1 MKNLVNK
8 MFDFVNKFLLIFT
21 IICFSISLIGA
32 IFFYV
37 NRSYNYLNP
46 VVLILGSIIYLLLLI
61 KLYKFIIK
69 LDEKKKRIIVGI
81 LLGLQFVLLIV
92 SSYIISSIP
101 QVDLIHVLTEINS
114 LNDTGTILN
123 NTYYSVYPNNRFLL
137 IILYGLQKIIPI
149 SNQIL
154 FSLLGTICI
163 SVMSLFTYKTVNK
176 VWDINKGLLSLF
188 ICVLSPIFY
197 LYVSYY
203 YTDVLMLPFASTLL
217 YLIVKTKNEENLKF
231 NVLYGLLIGIIAIIG
246 YKIRAVIIFILVAY
260 FVYLIFIKK
269 ILIVLKKFV
278 PIIIGAIL
286 TITCIST
293 IENNFFT
300 NVNVDK
306 EFPMTHWIMMGVNEK
321 SNGYYSQD
329 DYNLSS
335 SASNVSE
342 RTDLNIKEIKNRL
355 SDLGLFGTVKLLVV
369 KLVSVWGKGDYS
381 YQKYL
386 ELVNNFNPSY
396 RYLLEDKNIF
406 INYLLQFS
414 KIVVIFMAIISLI
427 NIYKSGKKSII
438 AISLFAAVF
447 FYLVWEVCPR
457 YGLSFLPWLILIG
470 TCSYDTLNI
479 NYEKFKFY
487 KYFKWIILALTL
499 ALFAFGFN
507 KYTGISYK
515 ENMVAKDS
523 VSKAKYISLN
533 KEMVIT
539 QTLDLYDTF
548 NKIRLKFRFNEI
560 EENTTYKLELLNQLN
575 EILYKQEFKTNE
587 LKNNKYTVFNLDK
600 TYEKGKYIIKLSS
613 DSSSNLEVYVAY
625 KEKFDYYPDGILEVN
640 GKEETGDLMFEVVNN
655 EEREI
660 YTYLEY
666 VTIMILTLGMEV
678 IVLFRKKEEVNE
690 EK

>member
-8 MFDFVNKFLLIFT
+8 MFNFVNKFLLIFT

-32 IFFYV
+32 IFFYI
-37 NRSYNYLNP
+37 NRSYDYLNP
-46 VVLILGSIIYLLLLI
+46 LVLIVGSIVYLLLLI
-61 KLYKFIIK
+61 KLYKVIIK
-69 LDEKKKRIIVGI
+69 LDDKKKKIIVGI
-81 LLGLQFVLLIV
+81 LLGLQFVLLLISTFV
-92 SSYIISSIP
+92 ISSIP
-101 QVDLIHVLTEINS
+101 QVDLIHILTEINS
-114 LNDTGTILN
+114 LNDTGSILN
-123 NTYYSVYPNNRFLL
+123 NVYYSDYPNNRFLL

-154 FSLLGTICI
+154 FSLLSTICI

-176 VWDINKGLLSLF
+176 VWDLNKGLLSLF

-203 YTDVLMLPFASTLL
+203 YTDVLMLPFASILI
-217 YLIVKTKNEENLKF
+217 YLIVKTKDEKNLKS
-231 NVLYGLLIGIIAIIG
+231 NVLYGSLIGIIAIIG
-246 YKIRAVIIFILVAY
+246 YKIRAVAIFILVAY
-260 FVYLIFIKK
+260 FVYLIFTKK
-269 ILIVLKKFV
+269 TLIVLKKFA

-286 TITCIST
+286 TITCICT
-293 IENNFFT
+293 IENKFFT

-321 SNGYYSQD
+321 SYGYYSQD

-355 SDLGLFGTVKLLVV
+355 SDLGPFGTVKLLVV

-386 ELVNNFNPSY
+386 ELVNDFNPSY
-396 RYLLEDKNIF
+396 SYLLEDKNIV

-414 KIVVIFMAIISLI
+414 KIVVMFMAIISLI

-438 AISLFAAVF
+438 AISLFGAVF

-470 TCSYDTLNI
+470 TCSYDTLNT

-487 KYFKWIILALTL
+487 KYFKCIILVLTL
-499 ALFAFGFN
+499 ALFAFSFN

-515 ENMVAKDS
+515 ENIVAKDS
-523 VSKAKYISLN
+523 VTKVKYISLN
-533 KEMVIT
+533 KEAVIT
-539 QTLDLYDTF
+539 QTVDLYDNF
-548 NKIRLKFRFNEI
+548 NKIRLKFKVNEI
-560 EENTTYKLELLNQLN
+560 DDATYKLELITKN
-575 EILYKQEFKTNE
+575 EVVYEKDFKKND
-587 LKNNKYTVFNLDK
+587 LKDKKYTDFYLDK
-600 TYEKGKYIIKLSS
+600 TYEGGSYTVRLSS
-613 DSSSNLEVYVAY
+613 DSASDLEVYIAY
-625 KEKFDYYPDGILEVN
+625 KEKFDYYPNGILEVN
-640 GKEETGDLMFEVVNN
+640 EKEETGDLMFEVVNN
-655 EEREI
+655 EERGI

-666 VTIMILTLGMEV
+666 MTIMILTLGMEV

>member
-8 MFDFVNKFLLIFT
+8 MFNFVNKFLLIFT

-32 IFFYV
+32 IFFYT
-37 NRSYNYLNP
+37 NRSYDYLNP
-46 VVLILGSIIYLLLLI
+46 LVLIVGSIVYLLLLI
-61 KLYKFIIK
+61 KLYKVIIK
-69 LDEKKKRIIVGI
+69 LDDKKKKIIVGI
-81 LLGLQFVLLIV
+81 LLGLQFILLLISAFV
-92 SSYIISSIP
+92 ISSIP
-101 QVDLIHVLTEINS
+101 QVDLIHILTEINS
-114 LNDTGTILN
+114 LNDTGSILN
-123 NTYYSVYPNNRFLL
+123 SVYYSVYPNNRFLL

-154 FSLLGTICI
+154 FSLLSTICI

-176 VWDINKGLLSLF
+176 VWDLNKGLLSLF

-203 YTDVLMLPFASTLL
+203 YTDVLMLPFASILI
-217 YLIVKTKNEENLKF
+217 YLIVKTKDEKNLKS

-246 YKIRAVIIFILVAY
+246 YKIRAVAIFILVAY
-260 FVYLIFIKK
+260 FVYLIFTKK
-269 ILIVLKKFV
+269 ILIVLKKFA

-286 TITCIST
+286 TITCIGA
-293 IENNFFT
+293 IENKFFT

-321 SNGYYSQD
+321 SYGYYSED

-355 SDLGLFGTVKLLVV
+355 SDLGPFGTVKLLVV

-396 RYLLEDKNIF
+396 SYLLEDKNIV

-414 KIVVIFMAIISLI
+414 KIVVMFMAIISLI

-438 AISLFAAVF
+438 AISLFGAVF

-470 TCSYDTLNI
+470 TCSYDTLNT

-487 KYFKWIILALTL
+487 KYFKCIILVLTL
-499 ALFAFGFN
+499 ALFAFSFN

-515 ENMVAKDS
+515 ENIVAKDS
-523 VSKAKYISLN
+523 VTNVKYISLN
-533 KEMVIT
+533 KEAVIT
-539 QTLDLYDTF
+539 QTLDLYDSF
-548 NKIRLKFRFNEI
+548 NKIRLKFKVNEI
-560 EENTTYKLELLNQLN
+560 DDATYKLELITKN
-575 EILYKQEFKTNE
+575 EVVYEKDFK
-587 LKNNKYTVFNLDK
+587 KNDLEDKKYTDFYLDK
-600 TYEKGKYIIKLSS
+600 TYEGGSYTVRLSS
-613 DSSSNLEVYVAY
+613 DSTSDLEVYIAY
-625 KEKFDYYPDGILEVN
+625 KEKFDYYPNGILEVN
-640 GKEETGDLMFEVVNN
+640 KKEETGDLMFEVVNN
-655 EEREI
+655 EERGI

-666 VTIMILTLGMEV
+666 MTIMILTLGMEV

>member
-8 MFDFVNKFLLIFT
+8 MFNFVNKFLLIFT

-32 IFFYV
+32 IFFYT
-37 NRSYNYLNP
+37 NRSYDYLNP
-46 VVLILGSIIYLLLLI
+46 LVLIVGSIVYLLLLI
-61 KLYKFIIK
+61 KLYKVIIK
-69 LDEKKKRIIVGI
+69 LDDKKKKIIVGI
-81 LLGLQFVLLIV
+81 LLGLQFVLLLISTFV
-92 SSYIISSIP
+92 ISSIP
-101 QVDLIHVLTEINS
+101 QVDLIHILTEINS
-114 LNDTGTILN
+114 LNDTGSILN
-123 NTYYSVYPNNRFLL
+123 SVYYSVYPNNRFLL

-149 SNQIL
+149 GNQIL
-154 FSLLGTICI
+154 FSLLSTICI

-176 VWDINKGLLSLF
+176 VWELNKGLLSLF

-203 YTDVLMLPFASTLL
+203 YTDVLMLPFASILI
-217 YLIVKTKNEENLKF
+217 YLIVKTKDEKNLKS

-246 YKIRAVIIFILVAY
+246 YKIRAVAIFILVAY
-260 FVYLIFIKK
+260 FVYLIFTKK
-269 ILIVLKKFV
+269 TLIVLKKFA

-286 TITCIST
+286 TITCICT
-293 IENNFFT
+293 IENKFFT

-321 SNGYYSQD
+321 SYGYYSQD

-355 SDLGLFGTVKLLVV
+355 SDLGPFGTVKLLVV

-386 ELVNNFNPSY
+386 ELVNDFNPSY
-396 RYLLEDKNIF
+396 SYLLEDKNIV

-414 KIVVIFMAIISLI
+414 KIVVMFMAIISLI

-438 AISLFAAVF
+438 AISLFGAVF

-470 TCSYDTLNI
+470 TCSYDTLNT

-487 KYFKWIILALTL
+487 KYFKCIILVLTL
-499 ALFAFGFN
+499 ALFAFSFN

-515 ENMVAKDS
+515 ENIVAKDS
-523 VSKAKYISLN
+523 VTKVKYISLN
-533 KEMVIT
+533 KEAVIT
-539 QTLDLYDTF
+539 QTVDLYDNF
-548 NKIRLKFRFNEI
+548 NKIRLKFKVNEI
-560 EENTTYKLELLNQLN
+560 DDATYKLELITKN
-575 EILYKQEFKTNE
+575 EVVYEKDFKKND
-587 LKNNKYTVFNLDK
+587 LKDKKYTDFYLDK
-600 TYEKGKYIIKLSS
+600 TYEGGSYTVRLSS
-613 DSSSNLEVYVAY
+613 DSASDLEVYIAY
-625 KEKFDYYPDGILEVN
+625 KEKFDYYPNGILEVN
-640 GKEETGDLMFEVVNN
+640 EKEETGDLMFEVVNN
-655 EEREI
+655 EERGI

-666 VTIMILTLGMEV
+666 MTIMILTLGMEV

>member
-8 MFDFVNKFLLIFT
+8 MFNFVNKFLLIFT

-32 IFFYV
+32 IFFYT
-37 NRSYNYLNP
+37 NRSYDYLNP
-46 VVLILGSIIYLLLLI
+46 LVLIVGSIVYLLLLI
-61 KLYKFIIK
+61 KLYKVIIK
-69 LDEKKKRIIVGI
+69 LDDKKKKIIVGI
-81 LLGLQFVLLIV
+81 LLGLQFILLLISAFV
-92 SSYIISSIP
+92 ISSIP
-101 QVDLIHVLTEINS
+101 QVDLIHILTEINS
-114 LNDTGTILN
+114 LNDTGSILN
-123 NTYYSVYPNNRFLL
+123 SVYYSVYPNNRFLL

-154 FSLLGTICI
+154 FSLLSTICI

-176 VWDINKGLLSLF
+176 VLNLNKGLLSLF

-203 YTDVLMLPFASTLL
+203 YTDVLMLPFASILI
-217 YLIVKTKNEENLKF
+217 YLIVKTKDEKNLKS

-246 YKIRAVIIFILVAY
+246 YKIRAVAIFILVAY
-260 FVYLIFIKK
+260 FVYLIFTKK
-269 ILIVLKKFV
+269 ILIVLKKFA

-286 TITCIST
+286 TITCIDT
-293 IENNFFT
+293 IENKFFT

-321 SNGYYSQD
+321 SYGYYSQD

-355 SDLGLFGTVKLLVV
+355 SDLGPFGTVKLLVV

-386 ELVNNFNPSY
+386 ELVNDFNPSY
-396 RYLLEDKNIF
+396 SYLLEDKNIV

-414 KIVVIFMAIISLI
+414 KIVVMFMAIISLI

-438 AISLFAAVF
+438 AISLFGAVF

-470 TCSYDTLNI
+470 TCSYDTLNT

-487 KYFKWIILALTL
+487 KYFKCIILVLTL
-499 ALFAFGFN
+499 ALFAFSFN

-515 ENMVAKDS
+515 ENIVAKDS
-523 VSKAKYISLN
+523 VTNVKYISLN
-533 KEMVIT
+533 KEAIIT
-539 QTLDLYDTF
+539 QTLDLYDSF
-548 NKIRLKFRFNEI
+548 NKIRLKFKVNEI
-560 EENTTYKLELLNQLN
+560 DDATYKLELITKN
-575 EILYKQEFKTNE
+575 EVVYEKDFKKND
-587 LKNNKYTVFNLDK
+587 LKDKKYTDFYLDK
-600 TYEKGKYIIKLSS
+600 TYEGGSYTVRLSS
-613 DSSSNLEVYVAY
+613 DSTSDLEVYIAY
-625 KEKFDYYPDGILEVN
+625 KEKFDYYPNGILEVN
-640 GKEETGDLMFEVVNN
+640 KKEETGDLMFEVVNN
-655 EEREI
+655 EERGI

-666 VTIMILTLGMEV
+666 MTIMILTLGMEV

>member
-8 MFDFVNKFLLIFT
+8 MFNFVNKFLLIFT

-32 IFFYV
+32 IFFYT
-37 NRSYNYLNP
+37 NRSYDYLNP
-46 VVLILGSIIYLLLLI
+46 LVLIVGSIVYLLLLI
-61 KLYKFIIK
+61 KLYKVIIK
-69 LDEKKKRIIVGI
+69 LDDKKKKIIVGI
-81 LLGLQFVLLIV
+81 LLGLQFILLLISAFV
-92 SSYIISSIP
+92 ISSIP
-101 QVDLIHVLTEINS
+101 QVDLIHILTEINS
-114 LNDTGTILN
+114 LNDTDSILN
-123 NTYYSVYPNNRFLL
+123 NVYYSVYPNNRFLL

-154 FSLLGTICI
+154 FSLLSTICI

-176 VWDINKGLLSLF
+176 VWDLNKGLLSLF

-203 YTDVLMLPFASTLL
+203 YTDVLMLPFASILI
-217 YLIVKTKNEENLKF
+217 YLIVKTKDEKNLKS

-246 YKIRAVIIFILVAY
+246 YKIRAVAIFILVAY
-260 FVYLIFIKK
+260 FVYLIFTKK
-269 ILIVLKKFV
+269 ILIVLKKFA

-286 TITCIST
+286 TITCIDT
-293 IENNFFT
+293 IENKFFT

-321 SNGYYSQD
+321 SYGYYSQD

-355 SDLGLFGTVKLLVV
+355 SDLGPFGTVKLLVV

-386 ELVNNFNPSY
+386 ELVNDFNPSY
-396 RYLLEDKNIF
+396 SYLLEDKNIV

-414 KIVVIFMAIISLI
+414 KIVVMFMAIISLI

-438 AISLFAAVF
+438 AISLFGAVF

-470 TCSYDTLNI
+470 TCSYDTLNT

-487 KYFKWIILALTL
+487 KYFKCIILVLTL
-499 ALFAFGFN
+499 ALFAFSFN
-507 KYTGISYK
+507 KYTSISYK
-515 ENMVAKDS
+515 ENIVAKDS
-523 VSKAKYISLN
+523 VNKVKYISLN
-533 KEMVIT
+533 KETVIT
-539 QTLDLYDTF
+539 QTLDLYDSF
-548 NKIRLKFRFNEI
+548 NKIRLKFKVNEI
-560 EENTTYKLELLNQLN
+560 DDATYKLELITKN
-575 EILYKQEFKTNE
+575 EVVYEKEFKKND
-587 LKNNKYTVFNLDK
+587 LKDKKYTDFYLDK
-600 TYEKGKYIIKLSS
+600 TYEGGSYTLRLSS
-613 DSSSNLEVYVAY
+613 DSTSDLEVYIAY
-625 KEKFDYYPDGILEVN
+625 KEKFDYYPNGILEVN
-640 GKEETGDLMFEVVNN
+640 KKEETGDLMFEVVNN
-655 EEREI
+655 EERGI

-666 VTIMILTLGMEV
+666 MTIMILTLGMEV

>member
-8 MFDFVNKFLLIFT
+8 MFNFINKFLLIFT

-32 IFFYV
+32 IFFYT
-37 NRSYNYLNP
+37 NRSYDYLNP
-46 VVLILGSIIYLLLLI
+46 LVLIVGSIVYLLLLI
-61 KLYKFIIK
+61 KLYKVIIK
-69 LDEKKKRIIVGI
+69 LDDKKKKIIVGI
-81 LLGLQFVLLIV
+81 LLGLQFILLLISAFV
-92 SSYIISSIP
+92 ISSIP
-101 QVDLIHVLTEINS
+101 QVDLIHILTEINS
-114 LNDTGTILN
+114 LNDTGSILN
-123 NTYYSVYPNNRFLL
+123 SVYYSVYPNNRFLL

-149 SNQIL
+149 GNQIL
-154 FSLLGTICI
+154 FSLLSTICI

-176 VWDINKGLLSLF
+176 VWNLNKGLLSLF

-203 YTDVLMLPFASTLL
+203 YTDVLMLPFASILI
-217 YLIVKTKNEENLKF
+217 YLIVKTKDEKNLKS

-246 YKIRAVIIFILVAY
+246 YKIRAVAIFILVAY
-260 FVYLIFIKK
+260 FVYLIFTKK
-269 ILIVLKKFV
+269 ILILLKKFA

-293 IENNFFT
+293 IENKFFT

-321 SNGYYSQD
+321 SYGYYSQD

-355 SDLGLFGTVKLLVV
+355 SDLGPFGTVKLLVV

-386 ELVNNFNPSY
+386 ELVNDFNPSY
-396 RYLLEDKNIF
+396 SYLLEDKNIV

-414 KIVVIFMAIISLI
+414 KIVVMFMAIISLI

-438 AISLFAAVF
+438 AISLFGAVF

-470 TCSYDTLNI
+470 TCSYDTLNT

-487 KYFKWIILALTL
+487 KYFKCIILILTL
-499 ALFAFGFN
+499 ALFAFSFN

-515 ENMVAKDS
+515 ENIVAKDS
-523 VSKAKYISLN
+523 VTNVKYISLN
-533 KEMVIT
+533 KEAVIT
-539 QTLDLYDTF
+539 QTLDLYDSF
-548 NKIRLKFRFNEI
+548 NKIRLKFKVNEI
-560 EENTTYKLELLNQLN
+560 DDATYKLELITKN
-575 EILYKQEFKTNE
+575 EVVYEKDFKKND
-587 LKNNKYTVFNLDK
+587 LKDKKYTDFYLDK
-600 TYEKGKYIIKLSS
+600 TYEGGSYTVRLSS
-613 DSSSNLEVYVAY
+613 DSTSDLEVYIAY
-625 KEKFDYYPDGILEVN
+625 KEKFDYYPNGILEVN
-640 GKEETGDLMFEVVNN
+640 KKEETGDLMFEVVNN
-655 EEREI
+655 EERGI

-666 VTIMILTLGMEV
+666 MTIMILTLGMEV

>member
-8 MFDFVNKFLLIFT
+8 MFNFVNKFLLIFT

-32 IFFYV
+32 IFFYI
-37 NRSYNYLNP
+37 NRSYDYLNP
-46 VVLILGSIIYLLLLI
+46 LVLIVGSIVYLLLLI
-61 KLYKFIIK
+61 KLYKVIIK
-69 LDEKKKRIIVGI
+69 LDDKKKKIIVGI
-81 LLGLQFVLLIV
+81 LLGLQFVLLLISTFV
-92 SSYIISSIP
+92 ISSIP
-101 QVDLIHVLTEINS
+101 QVDLIHILTEINS
-114 LNDTGTILN
+114 LNDTGSILN
-123 NTYYSVYPNNRFLL
+123 NVYYSVYPNNRFLL

-154 FSLLGTICI
+154 FSLLSTICI

-176 VWDINKGLLSLF
+176 VWDLNKGLLSLF

-203 YTDVLMLPFASTLL
+203 YTDVLMLPFASILI
-217 YLIVKTKNEENLKF
+217 YLIVKTKDEKNLKS
-231 NVLYGLLIGIIAIIG
+231 NVLYGSLIGIIAIIG
-246 YKIRAVIIFILVAY
+246 YKIRAVAIFILVAY
-260 FVYLIFIKK
+260 FVYLIFTKK
-269 ILIVLKKFV
+269 TLIVLKKFA

-286 TITCIST
+286 TITCICT
-293 IENNFFT
+293 IENKFFT

-321 SNGYYSQD
+321 SYGYYSQD

-355 SDLGLFGTVKLLVV
+355 SDLGPFGTVKLLVV

-386 ELVNNFNPSY
+386 ELVNDFNPSY
-396 RYLLEDKNIF
+396 SYLLEDKNIV

-414 KIVVIFMAIISLI
+414 KIVVMFMAIISLI

-438 AISLFAAVF
+438 AISLFGAVF

-470 TCSYDTLNI
+470 TCSYDTLNT

-487 KYFKWIILALTL
+487 KYFKCIILVLTL
-499 ALFAFGFN
+499 ALFAFSFN

-515 ENMVAKDS
+515 ENIVAKDS
-523 VSKAKYISLN
+523 VTKVKYISLN
-533 KEMVIT
+533 KEAVIT
-539 QTLDLYDTF
+539 QTVDLYDNF
-548 NKIRLKFRFNEI
+548 NKIRLKFKVNEI
-560 EENTTYKLELLNQLN
+560 DDATYKLELITKN
-575 EILYKQEFKTNE
+575 EVVYEKDFKKND
-587 LKNNKYTVFNLDK
+587 LKDKKYTDFYLDK
-600 TYEKGKYIIKLSS
+600 TYEGGSYTVRLSS
-613 DSSSNLEVYVAY
+613 DSASDLEVYIAY
-625 KEKFDYYPDGILEVN
+625 KEKFDYYPNGILEVN
-640 GKEETGDLMFEVVNN
+640 EKEETGDLMFEVVNN
-655 EEREI
+655 EERGI

-666 VTIMILTLGMEV
+666 MTIMILTLGMEV

>member
-8 MFDFVNKFLLIFT
+8 MFNFVNKFLLIFT

-32 IFFYV
+32 IFFYT
-37 NRSYNYLNP
+37 NRSYDYLNP
-46 VVLILGSIIYLLLLI
+46 LVLIVGSIVYLLLLI
-61 KLYKFIIK
+61 KLYKVIIK
-69 LDEKKKRIIVGI
+69 LDDKKKKIIVGI
-81 LLGLQFVLLIV
+81 LLGLQFILLLISAFV
-92 SSYIISSIP
+92 ISSIP
-101 QVDLIHVLTEINS
+101 QVDLIHILTEINS
-114 LNDTGTILN
+114 LNDTGSILN
-123 NTYYSVYPNNRFLL
+123 SVYYSVYPNNRFLL

-149 SNQIL
+149 GNQIL
-154 FSLLGTICI
+154 FSLLSTICI

-176 VWDINKGLLSLF
+176 VWDLNKGLLSLF

-203 YTDVLMLPFASTLL
+203 YTDVLMLPFASILI
-217 YLIVKTKNEENLKF
+217 YLIVKTKDEKNLKS

-246 YKIRAVIIFILVAY
+246 YKIRAVAIFILVAY
-260 FVYLIFIKK
+260 FVYLIFTKK
-269 ILIVLKKFV
+269 ILIVLKKFA

-286 TITCIST
+286 TITCIGT
-293 IENNFFT
+293 IENKFFT

-321 SNGYYSQD
+321 SDGYYSQD

-355 SDLGLFGTVKLLVV
+355 SDLGPFGTVKLLVV

-386 ELVNNFNPSY
+386 ELVNDFNPSY
-396 RYLLEDKNIF
+396 SYLLEDKNIV

-414 KIVVIFMAIISLI
+414 KIVVMFMAIISLI

-438 AISLFAAVF
+438 AISLFGAVF

-470 TCSYDTLNI
+470 TCSYDTLNT

-487 KYFKWIILALTL
+487 KYFKCIILVLTL
-499 ALFAFGFN
+499 ALFAFSFN

-515 ENMVAKDS
+515 ENIVAKDS
-523 VSKAKYISLN
+523 VTKVKYISLN
-533 KEMVIT
+533 KEAVIT
-539 QTLDLYDTF
+539 QTLDLYDSF
-548 NKIRLKFRFNEI
+548 NKIRLKFKVNEI
-560 EENTTYKLELLNQLN
+560 DDATYKLELITKN
-575 EILYKQEFKTNE
+575 EVVYEKDFKKND
-587 LKNNKYTVFNLDK
+587 LKNKKYTDFYLDK
-600 TYEKGKYIIKLSS
+600 TYECGSYTVRLSS
-613 DSSSNLEVYVAY
+613 DSTSDLEVYIAY
-625 KEKFDYYPDGILEVN
+625 KEKFDYYPNGILEVN
-640 GKEETGDLMFEVVNN
+640 KKEETGDLMFEVVNN
-655 EEREI
+655 EERGI

-666 VTIMILTLGMEV
+666 MTIMILTLGMEV

>member
-8 MFDFVNKFLLIFT
+8 MFNFVNKFLLIFT

-32 IFFYV
+32 IFFYT
-37 NRSYNYLNP
+37 NRSYDYLNP
-46 VVLILGSIIYLLLLI
+46 LVLIVGSIVYLLLLI
-61 KLYKFIIK
+61 KLYKVIIK
-69 LDEKKKRIIVGI
+69 LDDKKKKIIVGI
-81 LLGLQFVLLIV
+81 LLGLQFILLLISAFV
-92 SSYIISSIP
+92 ISSIP
-101 QVDLIHVLTEINS
+101 QVDLIHILTEINS
-114 LNDTGTILN
+114 LNDTGSILN
-123 NTYYSVYPNNRFLL
+123 NVYYSVYPNNRFLL

-154 FSLLGTICI
+154 FSLLSTICI

-176 VWDINKGLLSLF
+176 VWDLNKGLLSLF

-203 YTDVLMLPFASTLL
+203 YTDVLMLPFASILI
-217 YLIVKTKNEENLKF
+217 YLIVKTKDEKNLKS

-246 YKIRAVIIFILVAY
+246 YKIRAVAIFILVAY
-260 FVYLIFIKK
+260 FVYLIFTKK
-269 ILIVLKKFV
+269 ILIVLKKFA

-286 TITCIST
+286 TITCIGT
-293 IENNFFT
+293 IENKFFT

-306 EFPMTHWIMMGVNEK
+306 KFPMTHWIMMGVNEK
-321 SNGYYSQD
+321 SYGYYSQD

-355 SDLGLFGTVKLLVV
+355 SDLGPFGTVKLLVV

-386 ELVNNFNPSY
+386 ELVNDFNPSY
-396 RYLLEDKNIF
+396 SYLLEDKNIV

-414 KIVVIFMAIISLI
+414 KIVVMFMAIISLI

-438 AISLFAAVF
+438 AISLFGAVF

-470 TCSYDTLNI
+470 TCSYDTLNT

-487 KYFKWIILALTL
+487 KYFKCIILVLTL
-499 ALFAFGFN
+499 ALFAFSFN

-515 ENMVAKDS
+515 ENIVAKDS
-523 VSKAKYISLN
+523 VTNVKYISLN
-533 KEMVIT
+533 KEAVIT
-539 QTLDLYDTF
+539 QTLDLYDSF
-548 NKIRLKFRFNEI
+548 NKIRLKFKVNEI
-560 EENTTYKLELLNQLN
+560 DDATYKLELITKN
-575 EILYKQEFKTNE
+575 EVVYEKDFK
-587 LKNNKYTVFNLDK
+587 KNDLEDKKYTDFYLDK
-600 TYEKGKYIIKLSS
+600 TYEGGSYTVRLSS
-613 DSSSNLEVYVAY
+613 DSTSDLEVYIAY
-625 KEKFDYYPDGILEVN
+625 KEKFDYYPNGILEVN
-640 GKEETGDLMFEVVNN
+640 KKEETGDLMFEVVNN
-655 EEREI
+655 EERGI

-666 VTIMILTLGMEV
+666 MTIMILTLGMEV

>member
-8 MFDFVNKFLLIFT
+8 MFNFVNKFLLIFT

-32 IFFYV
+32 IFFYT
-37 NRSYNYLNP
+37 NRSYDYLNP
-46 VVLILGSIIYLLLLI
+46 LVLIVGSIVYLLLLI
-61 KLYKFIIK
+61 KLYKVIIK
-69 LDEKKKRIIVGI
+69 LDDKKKKIIVGI
-81 LLGLQFVLLIV
+81 LLGLQFILLLISAFV
-92 SSYIISSIP
+92 ISSIP
-101 QVDLIHVLTEINS
+101 QVDLIHILTEINS
-114 LNDTGTILN
+114 LNDTGSILN
-123 NTYYSVYPNNRFLL
+123 SVYYSVYPNNRFLL

-154 FSLLGTICI
+154 FSLLSTICI

-176 VWDINKGLLSLF
+176 VLNLNKGLLSLF

-203 YTDVLMLPFASTLL
+203 YTDVLMLPFASILI
-217 YLIVKTKNEENLKF
+217 YLIVKTKDEKNLKS

-246 YKIRAVIIFILVAY
+246 YKIRAVAIFILVAY
-260 FVYLIFIKK
+260 FVYLIFTKK
-269 ILIVLKKFV
+269 ILIVLKKFA

-286 TITCIST
+286 TITCIGT
-293 IENNFFT
+293 IENKFFT

-321 SNGYYSQD
+321 SYGYYSQD

-355 SDLGLFGTVKLLVV
+355 SDLGPFGTVKLLVV

-396 RYLLEDKNIF
+396 SYLLEDKNIV

-414 KIVVIFMAIISLI
+414 KIVVMFMAIISLI

-438 AISLFAAVF
+438 AISLFGAVF

-470 TCSYDTLNI
+470 TCSYDTLNT

-487 KYFKWIILALTL
+487 KYFKCIILVLTL
-499 ALFAFGFN
+499 ALFAFSFN

-515 ENMVAKDS
+515 ENIVAKDS
-523 VSKAKYISLN
+523 VTNVKYISLN
-533 KEMVIT
+533 KEAVIT
-539 QTLDLYDTF
+539 QTLDLYDSF
-548 NKIRLKFRFNEI
+548 NKIRLKFKVNEI
-560 EENTTYKLELLNQLN
+560 DDATYKLELITKN
-575 EILYKQEFKTNE
+575 EVVYEKEFKKND
-587 LKNNKYTVFNLDK
+587 LKDKKYTDFYLDK
-600 TYEKGKYIIKLSS
+600 TYEGGSYTLRLSS
-613 DSSSNLEVYVAY
+613 DSTSDLEVYIAY
-625 KEKFDYYPDGILEVN
+625 KEKFDYYPNGILEVN
-640 GKEETGDLMFEVVNN
+640 KKEETGDLMFEVVNN
-655 EEREI
+655 EERGI

-666 VTIMILTLGMEV
+666 MTIMILTLGMEV

>member
-8 MFDFVNKFLLIFT
+8 MFNFVNKFLLIFT

-32 IFFYV
+32 IFFYT
-37 NRSYNYLNP
+37 NRSYDYLNP
-46 VVLILGSIIYLLLLI
+46 LVLIVGSIVYLLLLI
-61 KLYKFIIK
+61 KLYKVIIK
-69 LDEKKKRIIVGI
+69 LDDKKKKIIVGI
-81 LLGLQFVLLIV
+81 LLGLQFILLLISAFV
-92 SSYIISSIP
+92 ISSIP
-101 QVDLIHVLTEINS
+101 QVDLIHILTEINS
-114 LNDTGTILN
+114 LNDTGSILN
-123 NTYYSVYPNNRFLL
+123 SVYYSVYPNNRFLL

-154 FSLLGTICI
+154 FSLLSTICI

-176 VWDINKGLLSLF
+176 VLNLNKGLLSLF

-203 YTDVLMLPFASTLL
+203 YTDVLMLPFASILI
-217 YLIVKTKNEENLKF
+217 YLIVKTKDEKNLKS

-246 YKIRAVIIFILVAY
+246 YKIRAVAIFILVAY
-260 FVYLIFIKK
+260 FVYLIFTKK
-269 ILIVLKKFV
+269 ILIVLKKFA

-286 TITCIST
+286 TITCIGA
-293 IENNFFT
+293 IENKFFT

-321 SNGYYSQD
+321 SYGYYSQD

-355 SDLGLFGTVKLLVV
+355 SDLGPFGTVKLLVV

-386 ELVNNFNPSY
+386 ELVNDFNPSY
-396 RYLLEDKNIF
+396 SYLLEDKNIV

-414 KIVVIFMAIISLI
+414 KIVVMFMAIISLI

-438 AISLFAAVF
+438 AISLFGAVF

-470 TCSYDTLNI
+470 TCSYDTLNT

-487 KYFKWIILALTL
+487 KYFKCIILVLTL
-499 ALFAFGFN
+499 ALFAFSFN

-515 ENMVAKDS
+515 ENIVAKDS
-523 VSKAKYISLN
+523 VTNVKYISLN
-533 KEMVIT
+533 KEAVIT
-539 QTLDLYDTF
+539 QTLDLYDSF
-548 NKIRLKFRFNEI
+548 NKIRLKFKVNEI
-560 EENTTYKLELLNQLN
+560 NDATYKLELITKN
-575 EILYKQEFKTNE
+575 EVVYEKDFKKND
-587 LKNNKYTVFNLDK
+587 LKDKKYTDFYLDK
-600 TYEKGKYIIKLSS
+600 TYEGGSYTVRLSS
-613 DSSSNLEVYVAY
+613 DSTSDLEVYIAY
-625 KEKFDYYPDGILEVN
+625 KEKFDYYPNGILEVN
-640 GKEETGDLMFEVVNN
+640 KKEETGDLMFEVVNN
-655 EEREI
+655 EERGI

-666 VTIMILTLGMEV
+666 MTIMILTLGMEV

>member
-8 MFDFVNKFLLIFT
+8 MFNFVNKFLLIFT

-32 IFFYV
+32 IFFYT
-37 NRSYNYLNP
+37 NRSYDYLNP
-46 VVLILGSIIYLLLLI
+46 LVLIVGSIVYLLLLI
-61 KLYKFIIK
+61 KLYKVIIK
-69 LDEKKKRIIVGI
+69 LDDKKKKIIVGI
-81 LLGLQFVLLIV
+81 LLGLQFILLLISTFV
-92 SSYIISSIP
+92 ISSIP
-101 QVDLIHVLTEINS
+101 QVDLIHILTEINS
-114 LNDTGTILN
+114 LNDTGSILN
-123 NTYYSVYPNNRFLL
+123 NVYYSVYPNNRFLL

-154 FSLLGTICI
+154 FSLLSTICI

-176 VWDINKGLLSLF
+176 VWDLNKGLLSLF

-203 YTDVLMLPFASTLL
+203 YTDVLMLPFASILI
-217 YLIVKTKNEENLKF
+217 YLIVKTKDEKNLKS
-231 NVLYGLLIGIIAIIG
+231 NVLYGSLIGIIAIIG
-246 YKIRAVIIFILVAY
+246 YKIRAVAIFILVAY
-260 FVYLIFIKK
+260 FVYLIFTKK
-269 ILIVLKKFV
+269 TLIVLKKFA

-286 TITCIST
+286 TITCIGT
-293 IENNFFT
+293 IENKFFT

-321 SNGYYSQD
+321 SYGYYSQD

-335 SASNVSE
+335 NASNVSE

-355 SDLGLFGTVKLLVV
+355 SDLGPFGTVKLLVV

-386 ELVNNFNPSY
+386 ELVNDFNPSY
-396 RYLLEDKNIF
+396 SYLLEDKNIV

-414 KIVVIFMAIISLI
+414 KIVVMFMAIISLI

-438 AISLFAAVF
+438 AISLFGAVF

-470 TCSYDTLNI
+470 TCSYDTLNT

-487 KYFKWIILALTL
+487 KYFKCIILVLTL
-499 ALFAFGFN
+499 ALFAFSFN

-515 ENMVAKDS
+515 ENIVAKDS
-523 VSKAKYISLN
+523 VTKVKYISLN
-533 KEMVIT
+533 KEAVIT
-539 QTLDLYDTF
+539 QTLDLYDSF
-548 NKIRLKFRFNEI
+548 NKIRLKFKVNEI
-560 EENTTYKLELLNQLN
+560 DDATYKLELITKN
-575 EILYKQEFKTNE
+575 EVVYEKDFKKND
-587 LKNNKYTVFNLDK
+587 LKDKKYTDFYLDK
-600 TYEKGKYIIKLSS
+600 TYEGGSYTARLSS
-613 DSSSNLEVYVAY
+613 DSASDLEVYIAY
-625 KEKFDYYPDGILEVN
+625 KEKFDYYPNGILEVN
-640 GKEETGDLMFEVVNN
+640 EKEETGDLMFEVVNN
-655 EEREI
+655 EERGI

-666 VTIMILTLGMEV
+666 MTIMILTLGMEV

>member
-8 MFDFVNKFLLIFT
+8 MFNFVNKFLLIFT

-32 IFFYV
+32 IFFYT
-37 NRSYNYLNP
+37 NRSYDYLNP
-46 VVLILGSIIYLLLLI
+46 LVLIVGSIVYLLLLI
-61 KLYKFIIK
+61 KLYKVIIK
-69 LDEKKKRIIVGI
+69 LDDKKKKIIVGI
-81 LLGLQFVLLIV
+81 LLGLQFILLLISAFV
-92 SSYIISSIP
+92 ISSIP
-101 QVDLIHVLTEINS
+101 QVDLIHILTEINS
-114 LNDTGTILN
+114 LNDTGSILN
-123 NTYYSVYPNNRFLL
+123 SVYYSVYPNNRFLL

-154 FSLLGTICI
+154 FSLLSTICI

-176 VWDINKGLLSLF
+176 VLDLNKGLLSLF

-203 YTDVLMLPFASTLL
+203 YTDVLMLPFASILI
-217 YLIVKTKNEENLKF
+217 YLIVKTKDEKNLKS

-246 YKIRAVIIFILVAY
+246 YKIRAVAIFILVAY
-260 FVYLIFIKK
+260 FVYLIFTKK
-269 ILIVLKKFV
+269 ILIVLKKFA

-286 TITCIST
+286 TITCIDT
-293 IENNFFT
+293 IENKFFT

-321 SNGYYSQD
+321 SYGYYSQD

-355 SDLGLFGTVKLLVV
+355 SDLGPFGTVKLLVV

-386 ELVNNFNPSY
+386 ELVNDFNPSY
-396 RYLLEDKNIF
+396 SYLLEDKNIV

-414 KIVVIFMAIISLI
+414 KIVVMFMAIISLI

-438 AISLFAAVF
+438 AISLFGAVF

-470 TCSYDTLNI
+470 TCSYDTLNT

-487 KYFKWIILALTL
+487 KYFKCIILVLTL
-499 ALFAFGFN
+499 ALFAFSFN

-515 ENMVAKDS
+515 ENIVAKDS
-523 VSKAKYISLN
+523 VTNVKYISLN
-533 KEMVIT
+533 KEAVIT
-539 QTLDLYDTF
+539 QTLDLYDSF
-548 NKIRLKFRFNEI
+548 NKIRLKFKVNEI
-560 EENTTYKLELLNQLN
+560 DDATYKLELITKN
-575 EILYKQEFKTNE
+575 EVVYEKDFK
-587 LKNNKYTVFNLDK
+587 KNDLEDKKYTDFYLDK
-600 TYEKGKYIIKLSS
+600 TYEGGSYTVRLSS
-613 DSSSNLEVYVAY
+613 DSTSDLEVYIAY
-625 KEKFDYYPDGILEVN
+625 KEKFDYYPNGILEVN
-640 GKEETGDLMFEVVNN
+640 KKEETGDLMFEVVNN
-655 EEREI
+655 EERGI

-666 VTIMILTLGMEV
+666 MTIMILTLGMEV

>member
-8 MFDFVNKFLLIFT
+8 MFNFVNKFLLIFT

-32 IFFYV
+32 IFFYT
-37 NRSYNYLNP
+37 NRSYDYLNP
-46 VVLILGSIIYLLLLI
+46 LVLIVGSIVYLLLLI
-61 KLYKFIIK
+61 KLYKVIIK
-69 LDEKKKRIIVGI
+69 LDDKKKKIIVGI
-81 LLGLQFVLLIV
+81 LLGLQFILLLISAFV
-92 SSYIISSIP
+92 ISSIP
-101 QVDLIHVLTEINS
+101 QVDLIHILTEINS
-114 LNDTGTILN
+114 LNDTGSILN
-123 NTYYSVYPNNRFLL
+123 SVYYSVYPNNRFLL

-149 SNQIL
+149 GNQIL
-154 FSLLGTICI
+154 FSLLSTICI

-176 VWDINKGLLSLF
+176 VWDLNKGLLSLF

-203 YTDVLMLPFASTLL
+203 YTDVLMLPFASILI
-217 YLIVKTKNEENLKF
+217 YLIVKTKDEKNLKS

-246 YKIRAVIIFILVAY
+246 YKIRAVAIFILVAY
-260 FVYLIFIKK
+260 FVYLIFTKK
-269 ILIVLKKFV
+269 ILIVLKKFA

-286 TITCIST
+286 TITCIGT
-293 IENNFFT
+293 IENKFFT

-321 SNGYYSQD
+321 SDGYYSQD

-355 SDLGLFGTVKLLVV
+355 SDLGPFGTVKLLVV

-386 ELVNNFNPSY
+386 ELVNDFNPSY
-396 RYLLEDKNIF
+396 SYLLEDKNIV

-414 KIVVIFMAIISLI
+414 KIVVMFMAIISLI

-438 AISLFAAVF
+438 AISLFGAVF

-470 TCSYDTLNI
+470 TCSYDTLNT

-487 KYFKWIILALTL
+487 KYFKCIILVLTL
-499 ALFAFGFN
+499 ALFAFSFN

-515 ENMVAKDS
+515 ENIVAKDS
-523 VSKAKYISLN
+523 VTNVKYISLN
-533 KEMVIT
+533 KEAVIT
-539 QTLDLYDTF
+539 QTLDLYDSF
-548 NKIRLKFRFNEI
+548 NKIRLKFKVNEI
-560 EENTTYKLELLNQLN
+560 DDASYKLELITKN
-575 EILYKQEFKTNE
+575 EVVYEKDFK
-587 LKNNKYTVFNLDK
+587 KNDLEDKKYTDFYLDK
-600 TYEKGKYIIKLSS
+600 TYEGGSYTVRLSS
-613 DSSSNLEVYVAY
+613 DSTSDLEVYIAY
-625 KEKFDYYPDGILEVN
+625 KEKFDYYPNGILEVN
-640 GKEETGDLMFEVVNN
+640 KKEETGDLMFEVVNN
-655 EEREI
+655 EERGI

-666 VTIMILTLGMEV
+666 MTIMILTLGMEV

>member
-8 MFDFVNKFLLIFT
+8 MFNFVNKFLLIFT

-32 IFFYV
+32 IFFYT
-37 NRSYNYLNP
+37 NRSYDYLNP
-46 VVLILGSIIYLLLLI
+46 LVLIVGSIVYLLLLI
-61 KLYKFIIK
+61 KLYKVIIK
-69 LDEKKKRIIVGI
+69 LDDKKKKIIVGI
-81 LLGLQFVLLIV
+81 LLGLQFILLLISAFV
-92 SSYIISSIP
+92 ISSIP
-101 QVDLIHVLTEINS
+101 QVDLIHILTEINS
-114 LNDTGTILN
+114 LNDTGSILN
-123 NTYYSVYPNNRFLL
+123 SVYYSVYPNNRFLL

-154 FSLLGTICI
+154 FSLLSTICI

-176 VWDINKGLLSLF
+176 VLNLNKGLLSLF

-203 YTDVLMLPFASTLL
+203 YTDVLMLPFASILI
-217 YLIVKTKNEENLKF
+217 YLIVKTKDEKNLKS

-246 YKIRAVIIFILVAY
+246 YKIRAVAIFILVAY
-260 FVYLIFIKK
+260 FVYLIFTKK
-269 ILIVLKKFV
+269 ILIVLKKFA

-286 TITCIST
+286 TITCIGT
-293 IENNFFT
+293 IENKFFT

-321 SNGYYSQD
+321 SYGYYSQD

-355 SDLGLFGTVKLLVV
+355 SDLGPFGTVKLLVV

-386 ELVNNFNPSY
+386 ELVNDFNPSY
-396 RYLLEDKNIF
+396 SYLLEDKNIV

-414 KIVVIFMAIISLI
+414 KIVVMFMAIISLI

-438 AISLFAAVF
+438 AISLFGAVF

-470 TCSYDTLNI
+470 TCSYDTLNT

-487 KYFKWIILALTL
+487 KYFKCIILVLTL
-499 ALFAFGFN
+499 ALFAFSFN

-515 ENMVAKDS
+515 ENIVAKDS
-523 VSKAKYISLN
+523 VTNVKYISLN
-533 KEMVIT
+533 KEAVIT
-539 QTLDLYDTF
+539 QTLDLYDSF
-548 NKIRLKFRFNEI
+548 NKIRLKFKVNEI
-560 EENTTYKLELLNQLN
+560 DDATYKLELITKN
-575 EILYKQEFKTNE
+575 EVVYEKDFKKND
-587 LKNNKYTVFNLDK
+587 LKDKKYTDFYLDK
-600 TYEKGKYIIKLSS
+600 TYEGGSYTVRLSS
-613 DSSSNLEVYVAY
+613 DSTSDLEVYIAY
-625 KEKFDYYPDGILEVN
+625 KEKFDYYPNGILEVN
-640 GKEETGDLMFEVVNN
+640 KKEETGDLMFEVVNN
-655 EEREI
+655 EERGI

-666 VTIMILTLGMEV
+666 MTIMILTLGMEV

>member
-8 MFDFVNKFLLIFT
+8 MFNFVNKFLLIFT

-32 IFFYV
+32 IFFYT
-37 NRSYNYLNP
+37 NRSYDYLNP
-46 VVLILGSIIYLLLLI
+46 LVLIVGSIVYLLLLI
-61 KLYKFIIK
+61 KLYKVIIK
-69 LDEKKKRIIVGI
+69 LDDKKKKIIVGI
-81 LLGLQFVLLIV
+81 LLGLQFILLLISAFV
-92 SSYIISSIP
+92 ISSIP
-101 QVDLIHVLTEINS
+101 QVDLIHILTEINS
-114 LNDTGTILN
+114 LNDTGSILN
-123 NTYYSVYPNNRFLL
+123 SVYYSVYPNNRFLL

-149 SNQIL
+149 GNQIL
-154 FSLLGTICI
+154 FSLLSTICI

-176 VWDINKGLLSLF
+176 VLNLNKGLLSLF

-203 YTDVLMLPFASTLL
+203 YTDVLMLPFASILI
-217 YLIVKTKNEENLKF
+217 YLIVKTKDEKNLKS

-246 YKIRAVIIFILVAY
+246 YKIRAVAIFILVAY
-260 FVYLIFIKK
+260 FVYLIFTKK
-269 ILIVLKKFV
+269 ILIVLKKFA

-286 TITCIST
+286 TITCIGT
-293 IENNFFT
+293 IENKFFT

-321 SNGYYSQD
+321 SDGYYSQD

-355 SDLGLFGTVKLLVV
+355 SDLGPFGTVKLLVV

-386 ELVNNFNPSY
+386 ELVNDFNPSY
-396 RYLLEDKNIF
+396 SYLLEDKNIV

-414 KIVVIFMAIISLI
+414 KIVVMFMAIISLI

-438 AISLFAAVF
+438 AISLFGAVF

-470 TCSYDTLNI
+470 TCSYDTLNT

-487 KYFKWIILALTL
+487 KYFKCIILVLTL
-499 ALFAFGFN
+499 ALFAFSFN

-515 ENMVAKDS
+515 ENIVAKDS
-523 VSKAKYISLN
+523 VTNVKYISLN
-533 KEMVIT
+533 KEAMIT
-539 QTLDLYDTF
+539 QTLDLYDSF
-548 NKIRLKFRFNEI
+548 NKIRLKFKVNEI
-560 EENTTYKLELLNQLN
+560 DDATYKLELITKN
-575 EILYKQEFKTNE
+575 EVVYEKDFKKND
-587 LKNNKYTVFNLDK
+587 LKDKKYTDFYLDK
-600 TYEKGKYIIKLSS
+600 TYEGGSYTLRLSS
-613 DSSSNLEVYVAY
+613 DSTSDLEVYIAY
-625 KEKFDYYPDGILEVN
+625 KEKFDYYPNGILEVN
-640 GKEETGDLMFEVVNN
+640 KKEETGDLMFEVVNN
-655 EEREI
+655 EERGI

-666 VTIMILTLGMEV
+666 MTIMILTLGMEV

>member
-8 MFDFVNKFLLIFT
+8 MFNFVNKFLLIFT

-32 IFFYV
+32 IFFYT
-37 NRSYNYLNP
+37 NRSYDYLNP
-46 VVLILGSIIYLLLLI
+46 LVLIVGSIIYLLLLI
-61 KLYKFIIK
+61 KLYKVITK
-69 LDEKKKRIIVGI
+69 LDDKKKKIIVGI
-81 LLGLQFVLLIV
+81 LLGLQFILLLISAFV
-92 SSYIISSIP
+92 ISSIP
-101 QVDLIHVLTEINS
+101 QVDLIHILTEINS
-114 LNDTGTILN
+114 LNDTGSILN
-123 NTYYSVYPNNRFLL
+123 SVYYSVYPNNRFLL

-154 FSLLGTICI
+154 FSLLSTICI

-176 VWDINKGLLSLF
+176 VWDLNKGLLSLF

-203 YTDVLMLPFASTLL
+203 YTDVLMLPFASILI
-217 YLIVKTKNEENLKF
+217 YLIVKTKDEKNLKF
-231 NVLYGLLIGIIAIIG
+231 NVLYGILIGIIAIIG
-246 YKIRAVIIFILVAY
+246 YKIRAVAIFILVAY
-260 FVYLIFIKK
+260 FVYLIFTKK
-269 ILIVLKKFV
+269 ILIVLKKFA

-286 TITCIST
+286 TITCIGT
-293 IENNFFT
+293 IENKFFT

-321 SNGYYSQD
+321 SYGYYSED

-355 SDLGLFGTVKLLVV
+355 SDLGPFGTVKLLVV

-386 ELVNNFNPSY
+386 ELVNDFNPSY
-396 RYLLEDKNIF
+396 SYLLEDKNIV

-414 KIVVIFMAIISLI
+414 KIVVMFMAIISLI

-438 AISLFAAVF
+438 AISLFGAVF

-470 TCSYDTLNI
+470 TCSYDTLNT

-487 KYFKWIILALTL
+487 KYFKCIILVLTL
-499 ALFAFGFN
+499 ALFAFSFN

-515 ENMVAKDS
+515 ENIVAKDS
-523 VSKAKYISLN
+523 VTNVKYISLN
-533 KEMVIT
+533 KEAVIT
-539 QTLDLYDTF
+539 QTLDLYDSF
-548 NKIRLKFRFNEI
+548 NKIRLKFKVNEI
-560 EENTTYKLELLNQLN
+560 DDATYKLELITKN
-575 EILYKQEFKTNE
+575 EVVYEKEFKKND
-587 LKNNKYTVFNLDK
+587 LKDKKYTDFYLDK
-600 TYEKGKYIIKLSS
+600 TYEGGSYTLRLSS
-613 DSSSNLEVYVAY
+613 DSTSDLEVYIAY
-625 KEKFDYYPDGILEVN
+625 KGKFDYYPNGILEVN
-640 GKEETGDLMFEVVNN
+640 GNEETGDLMFEVVNN
-655 EEREI
+655 EERGI

-666 VTIMILTLGMEV
+666 MTIMILTLGMEV

>member
-8 MFDFVNKFLLIFT
+8 MFNFVNNFLLIFT

-32 IFFYV
+32 IFFYI
-37 NRSYNYLNP
+37 NRSYDYLNP
-46 VVLILGSIIYLLLLI
+46 LVLIVGSIIYLLLLI
-61 KLYKFIIK
+61 KLYKVITK
-69 LDEKKKRIIVGI
+69 LDDKKKKIIVGI
-81 LLGLQFVLLIV
+81 LLGLQFILLLISAFV
-92 SSYIISSIP
+92 ISSIP
-101 QVDLIHVLTEINS
+101 QVDLIHILTEINS
-114 LNDTGTILN
+114 LNDTGSILN
-123 NTYYSVYPNNRFLL
+123 NVYYSVYPNNRFLL

-154 FSLLGTICI
+154 FSLLSTICI

-176 VWDINKGLLSLF
+176 VWDLNKGLLSLF

-203 YTDVLMLPFASTLL
+203 YTDVLMLPFASILI
-217 YLIVKTKNEENLKF
+217 YLIVKTKDEKNLKS

-246 YKIRAVIIFILVAY
+246 YKIRAVAIFILVAY
-260 FVYLIFIKK
+260 FVYLIFTKK
-269 ILIVLKKFV
+269 ILIVLKKFA

-286 TITCIST
+286 TITCIGT
-293 IENNFFT
+293 IENKFFT

-321 SNGYYSQD
+321 SYGYYSQD

-355 SDLGLFGTVKLLVV
+355 SDLGPFGTVKLLVV

-386 ELVNNFNPSY
+386 ELVNDFNPSY
-396 RYLLEDKNIF
+396 SYLLEDKNIV

-414 KIVVIFMAIISLI
+414 KIVVMFMAIISLI

-438 AISLFAAVF
+438 AISLFGAVF

-470 TCSYDTLNI
+470 TCSYDTLNT

-487 KYFKWIILALTL
+487 KYFKYIILVLTL
-499 ALFAFGFN
+499 ALFAFSFN

-515 ENMVAKDS
+515 ENIVAKDS
-523 VSKAKYISLN
+523 VTKLKYISLN
-533 KEMVIT
+533 KETVIT
-539 QTLDLYDTF
+539 QTLDLYDRF
-548 NKIRLKFRFNEI
+548 NKIRLKFKVNEI
-560 EENTTYKLELLNQLN
+560 DDATYKLELITKN
-575 EILYKQEFKTNE
+575 EVVYEKDFKKND
-587 LKNNKYTVFNLDK
+587 LKDKKYTDFYLDK
-600 TYEKGKYIIKLSS
+600 TYEGGSYTVRLSS
-613 DSSSNLEVYVAY
+613 DSTSDLEVYIAY
-625 KEKFDYYPDGILEVN
+625 KEKFDYYPNGILEVN
-640 GKEETGDLMFEVVNN
+640 EKEETGDLMFEVVNN
-655 EEREI
+655 EERGI

-666 VTIMILTLGMEV
+666 MTIMILTLGMEV

>member
-8 MFDFVNKFLLIFT
+8 MFNFVNKFLLIFT

-32 IFFYV
+32 IFFYT
-37 NRSYNYLNP
+37 NRSYDYLNP
-46 VVLILGSIIYLLLLI
+46 LVLIVGSIVYLLLLI
-61 KLYKFIIK
+61 KLYKVIIK
-69 LDEKKKRIIVGI
+69 LDDKKKKIIVGI
-81 LLGLQFVLLIV
+81 LLGLQFILLLISAFV
-92 SSYIISSIP
+92 ISSIP
-101 QVDLIHVLTEINS
+101 QVDLIHILTEINS
-114 LNDTGTILN
+114 LNDTGSILN
-123 NTYYSVYPNNRFLL
+123 SVYYSVYPNNRFLL

-149 SNQIL
+149 GNQIL
-154 FSLLGTICI
+154 FSLLSTICI

-176 VWDINKGLLSLF
+176 VWDLNKGLLSLF

-203 YTDVLMLPFASTLL
+203 YTDVLMLPFASILI
-217 YLIVKTKNEENLKF
+217 YLIVKTKDEKNLKS
-231 NVLYGLLIGIIAIIG
+231 NVLYGLLTGIIAIIG
-246 YKIRAVIIFILVAY
+246 YKIRAVAIFILVAY
-260 FVYLIFIKK
+260 FVYLIFTKK
-269 ILIVLKKFV
+269 TLIVLKKFA

-286 TITCIST
+286 TITCIDT
-293 IENNFFT
+293 IENKFFT

-321 SNGYYSQD
+321 SYGYYSQD

-355 SDLGLFGTVKLLVV
+355 SDLGPFGTVKLLVV

-386 ELVNNFNPSY
+386 ELVNDFNPSY
-396 RYLLEDKNIF
+396 SYLLEDKNIV

-414 KIVVIFMAIISLI
+414 KIVVMFMAIISLI

-438 AISLFAAVF
+438 AISLFGAVF

-470 TCSYDTLNI
+470 TCSYDTLNT

-487 KYFKWIILALTL
+487 KYFKCIILVLTL
-499 ALFAFGFN
+499 ALFAFSFN

-515 ENMVAKDS
+515 ENIVAKDS
-523 VSKAKYISLN
+523 VTKVKYTSLN
-533 KEMVIT
+533 KETVIT
-539 QTLDLYDTF
+539 QTLDLYDSF
-548 NKIRLKFRFNEI
+548 NKIRLKFKVNEI
-560 EENTTYKLELLNQLN
+560 DDATYKLELITKN
-575 EILYKQEFKTNE
+575 EVVYEKDFKKND
-587 LKNNKYTVFNLDK
+587 LKDKKYTDFYLDK
-600 TYEKGKYIIKLSS
+600 TYECGSYTVRLSS
-613 DSSSNLEVYVAY
+613 DSTSDLEVYIAY
-625 KEKFDYYPDGILEVN
+625 KEKFDYYPNGILEVN
-640 GKEETGDLMFEVVNN
+640 KKEETGDLMFEVVNN
-655 EEREI
+655 EERGI

-666 VTIMILTLGMEV
+666 MTIMILTLGMEV

>member
-8 MFDFVNKFLLIFT
+8 MFNFVNKFLLIFT

-32 IFFYV
+32 IFFYI
-37 NRSYNYLNP
+37 NRSYDYLNP
-46 VVLILGSIIYLLLLI
+46 LVLIVGSIVYLLLLI
-61 KLYKFIIK
+61 KLYKVIIK
-69 LDEKKKRIIVGI
+69 LDDKKKKIIVGI
-81 LLGLQFVLLIV
+81 LLGLQFVLLLISTFV
-92 SSYIISSIP
+92 ISSIP
-101 QVDLIHVLTEINS
+101 QVDLIHILTEINS
-114 LNDTGTILN
+114 LNDTGSILN
-123 NTYYSVYPNNRFLL
+123 NVYYSVYPNNRFLL

-154 FSLLGTICI
+154 FSLLSTICI

-176 VWDINKGLLSLF
+176 VWDLNKGLLSLF

-203 YTDVLMLPFASTLL
+203 YTDVLMLPFASILI
-217 YLIVKTKNEENLKF
+217 YLIVKTKDEKNLKS
-231 NVLYGLLIGIIAIIG
+231 NVLYGSLIGIIAIIG
-246 YKIRAVIIFILVAY
+246 YKIRAVAIFILVAY
-260 FVYLIFIKK
+260 FVYLIFTKK
-269 ILIVLKKFV
+269 TLIVLKKFA

-286 TITCIST
+286 TITCICT
-293 IENNFFT
+293 IENKFFT

-321 SNGYYSQD
+321 SYGYYSQD

-355 SDLGLFGTVKLLVV
+355 SDLGPFGTVKLLVV

-386 ELVNNFNPSY
+386 ELVNDFNPSY
-396 RYLLEDKNIF
+396 SYLLEDKNIV

-414 KIVVIFMAIISLI
+414 KIVVMFMAIISLI

-438 AISLFAAVF
+438 AISLFGAVF

-470 TCSYDTLNI
+470 TCSYDTLNT

-487 KYFKWIILALTL
+487 KYFKCIILVLTL
-499 ALFAFGFN
+499 ALFAFSFN

-515 ENMVAKDS
+515 ENIVAKDS
-523 VSKAKYISLN
+523 VTKVKYISLN
-533 KEMVIT
+533 KEAVIT
-539 QTLDLYDTF
+539 QTVDLYDNF
-548 NKIRLKFRFNEI
+548 NKIRLKFKVNEI
-560 EENTTYKLELLNQLN
+560 DDATYKLELITKN
-575 EILYKQEFKTNE
+575 EVVYEKDFKKND
-587 LKNNKYTVFNLDK
+587 LKDKKYTDFYLDK
-600 TYEKGKYIIKLSS
+600 TYESGSYTVRLSS
-613 DSSSNLEVYVAY
+613 DSASDLEVYIAY
-625 KEKFDYYPDGILEVN
+625 KEKFDYYPNGILEVN
-640 GKEETGDLMFEVVNN
+640 EKEETGDLMFEVVNN
-655 EEREI
+655 EERGI

-666 VTIMILTLGMEV
+666 MKIMILTLGMEV

>member
-8 MFDFVNKFLLIFT
+8 MFNFVNNFLLIFT

-32 IFFYV
+32 IFFYI
-37 NRSYNYLNP
+37 NRSYDYLNP
-46 VVLILGSIIYLLLLI
+46 LVLIVGSIIYLLLLI
-61 KLYKFIIK
+61 KLYKVITK
-69 LDEKKKRIIVGI
+69 LDNKKKKIIVGI
-81 LLGLQFVLLIV
+81 LLGLQFILLLISAFV
-92 SSYIISSIP
+92 ISSIP
-101 QVDLIHVLTEINS
+101 QVDLIHILTEINS
-114 LNDTGTILN
+114 LNDTGSILN
-123 NTYYSVYPNNRFLL
+123 NVYYSVYPNNRFLL

-154 FSLLGTICI
+154 FSLLSTICI

-176 VWDINKGLLSLF
+176 VWDLNKGLLSLF

-203 YTDVLMLPFASTLL
+203 YTDVLMLPFASILI
-217 YLIVKTKNEENLKF
+217 YLIVKTKDEKNLKS

-246 YKIRAVIIFILVAY
+246 YKIRAVAIFILVAY
-260 FVYLIFIKK
+260 FVYLIFTKK
-269 ILIVLKKFV
+269 ILIVLKKFA

-286 TITCIST
+286 TITCIGT
-293 IENNFFT
+293 IENKFFT

-321 SNGYYSQD
+321 SYGYYSQD

-355 SDLGLFGTVKLLVV
+355 SDLGPFGTVKLLVV

-386 ELVNNFNPSY
+386 ELVNDFNPSY
-396 RYLLEDKNIF
+396 SYLLEDKNIV

-414 KIVVIFMAIISLI
+414 KIVVMFMAIISLI

-438 AISLFAAVF
+438 AISLFGAVF

-470 TCSYDTLNI
+470 TCSYDTLNT
-479 NYEKFKFY
+479 NYEKLKFY
-487 KYFKWIILALTL
+487 KYFKCIILVLTL
-499 ALFAFGFN
+499 ALFAFSFN

-515 ENMVAKDS
+515 ENIVAKDS
-523 VSKAKYISLN
+523 VTKVKYISLN
-533 KEMVIT
+533 KETVIT
-539 QTLDLYDTF
+539 QTLDLYDSF
-548 NKIRLKFRFNEI
+548 NKIRLKFKVNEI
-560 EENTTYKLELLNQLN
+560 DDATYKLELITKN
-575 EILYKQEFKTNE
+575 EVVYEKDFKKND
-587 LKNNKYTVFNLDK
+587 LKDKKYTDFYLDK
-600 TYEKGKYIIKLSS
+600 TYEGGSYTVRLSS
-613 DSSSNLEVYVAY
+613 DSTSDLEVYIAY
-625 KEKFDYYPDGILEVN
+625 KGKFDYYPNGILEVN
-640 GKEETGDLMFEVVNN
+640 GNEETGDLMFEVVNN
-655 EEREI
+655 EERGI

-666 VTIMILTLGMEV
+666 MTIMILTLGMEV

>member
-8 MFDFVNKFLLIFT
+8 MFNFVNKFLLIFT

-32 IFFYV
+32 IFFYT
-37 NRSYNYLNP
+37 NRSYDYLNP
-46 VVLILGSIIYLLLLI
+46 LVLFVGSIVYLLLLF
-61 KLYKFIIK
+61 KLYNVIIK
-69 LDEKKKRIIVGI
+69 FDDKKKKRIVGI
-81 LLGLQFVLLIV
+81 LLGLQFILLLISAFV
-92 SSYIISSIP
+92 ISSIP
-101 QVDLIHVLTEINS
+101 QVDLIHILTEINS
-114 LNDTGTILN
+114 LNDTGSILN
-123 NTYYSVYPNNRFLL
+123 SVYYSVYPNNRFLL

-154 FSLLGTICI
+154 FSLLSTICI

-176 VWDINKGLLSLF
+176 VLNLNKGLLSLF

-203 YTDVLMLPFASTLL
+203 YTDVLMLPFASILI
-217 YLIVKTKNEENLKF
+217 YLIVKTKDEKNLKS

-246 YKIRAVIIFILVAY
+246 YKIRAVAIFILVAY
-260 FVYLIFIKK
+260 FVYLIFTKK
-269 ILIVLKKFV
+269 ILIVLKKFA

-286 TITCIST
+286 TITCIGT
-293 IENNFFT
+293 IENKFFT

-321 SNGYYSQD
+321 SYGYYSQD

-355 SDLGLFGTVKLLVV
+355 SDLGPFGTVKLLVV

-396 RYLLEDKNIF
+396 SYLLEDKNIV

-414 KIVVIFMAIISLI
+414 KIVVMFMAIISLI

-438 AISLFAAVF
+438 AISLFGAVF

-470 TCSYDTLNI
+470 TCSYDTLNT

-487 KYFKWIILALTL
+487 KYFKCIILVLTL
-499 ALFAFGFN
+499 ALFAFSFN

-515 ENMVAKDS
+515 ENIVAKDS
-523 VSKAKYISLN
+523 VTNVKYISLN
-533 KEMVIT
+533 KEAVIT
-539 QTLDLYDTF
+539 QTLELYDSF
-548 NKIRLKFRFNEI
+548 NKIRLKFKVNEI
-560 EENTTYKLELLNQLN
+560 DDATYKLELITKN
-575 EILYKQEFKTNE
+575 EVVYEKDFK
-587 LKNNKYTVFNLDK
+587 KNDLEDKKYTDFYLDK
-600 TYEKGKYIIKLSS
+600 TYEGGSYTVRLSS
-613 DSSSNLEVYVAY
+613 DSTSDLEVYIAY
-625 KEKFDYYPDGILEVN
+625 KEKFDYYPNGILEVN
-640 GKEETGDLMFEVVNN
+640 KKEETGDLMFEVVNN
-655 EEREI
+655 EERGI

-666 VTIMILTLGMEV
+666 MTIMILTLGMEV

>member
-8 MFDFVNKFLLIFT
+8 MFNFVNKFLLIFT

-32 IFFYV
+32 IFFYT
-37 NRSYNYLNP
+37 NRSYDYLNP
-46 VVLILGSIIYLLLLI
+46 LVLIVGSIVYLLLLI
-61 KLYKFIIK
+61 KLYKVIIK
-69 LDEKKKRIIVGI
+69 LDDKKKKIIVGI
-81 LLGLQFVLLIV
+81 LLGLQFILLLISAFV
-92 SSYIISSIP
+92 ISSIP
-101 QVDLIHVLTEINS
+101 QVDLIHILTEINS
-114 LNDTGTILN
+114 LNDTGSILN
-123 NTYYSVYPNNRFLL
+123 SVYYSVYPNNRFLL

-154 FSLLGTICI
+154 FSLLSTICI

-176 VWDINKGLLSLF
+176 VWDLNKGLLSLF

-203 YTDVLMLPFASTLL
+203 YTDVLMLPFASILI
-217 YLIVKTKNEENLKF
+217 YLIVKTKDEKNLKS

-246 YKIRAVIIFILVAY
+246 YKIRAVAIFILVAY
-260 FVYLIFIKK
+260 FVYLIFTKK
-269 ILIVLKKFV
+269 ILIVLKKFA

-286 TITCIST
+286 TITCIGT
-293 IENNFFT
+293 IENKFFT

-321 SNGYYSQD
+321 SDGYYSQD

-355 SDLGLFGTVKLLVV
+355 SDLGPFGTVKLLVV

-386 ELVNNFNPSY
+386 ELVNDFNPSY
-396 RYLLEDKNIF
+396 SYLLEDKNIV

-414 KIVVIFMAIISLI
+414 KIVVMFMAIISLI

-438 AISLFAAVF
+438 AISLFGAVF

-470 TCSYDTLNI
+470 TCSYDTLNT

-487 KYFKWIILALTL
+487 KYFKCIILVLTL
-499 ALFAFGFN
+499 ALFAFSFN

-515 ENMVAKDS
+515 ENIVAKDS
-523 VSKAKYISLN
+523 VTNVKYISLN
-533 KEMVIT
+533 KEAVIT
-539 QTLDLYDTF
+539 QTLDLYDSF
-548 NKIRLKFRFNEI
+548 NKIRLKFKVNEI
-560 EENTTYKLELLNQLN
+560 DDATYKLELITKN
-575 EILYKQEFKTNE
+575 EVVYEKDFKKND
-587 LKNNKYTVFNLDK
+587 LKDKKYTDFYLDK
-600 TYEKGKYIIKLSS
+600 TYEGGSYTVRLSS
-613 DSSSNLEVYVAY
+613 DSTSDLEVYIAY
-625 KEKFDYYPDGILEVN
+625 KEKFDYYPNGILEVN
-640 GKEETGDLMFEVVNN
+640 KKEETGDLMFEVVNN
-655 EEREI
+655 EERGI

-666 VTIMILTLGMEV
+666 MTIMILTLGMEV

>member
-8 MFDFVNKFLLIFT
+8 MFNFVNKFLLIFT

-32 IFFYV
+32 IFFYI
-37 NRSYNYLNP
+37 NRSYDYLNP
-46 VVLILGSIIYLLLLI
+46 LVLIVGSIVYLLLLI
-61 KLYKFIIK
+61 KLYKVIIK
-69 LDEKKKRIIVGI
+69 LDDKKKKIIVGI
-81 LLGLQFVLLIV
+81 LLGLQFVLLLISTFV
-92 SSYIISSIP
+92 ISSIP
-101 QVDLIHVLTEINS
+101 QVDLIHILTEINS
-114 LNDTGTILN
+114 LNDTGSILN
-123 NTYYSVYPNNRFLL
+123 NVYYSVYPNNRFLL

-154 FSLLGTICI
+154 FSLLSTICI

-176 VWDINKGLLSLF
+176 VWDLNKGLLSLF

-203 YTDVLMLPFASTLL
+203 YTDVLMLPFASILI
-217 YLIVKTKNEENLKF
+217 YLIVKTKDEKNLKS
-231 NVLYGLLIGIIAIIG
+231 NVLYGSLIGIIAIIG
-246 YKIRAVIIFILVAY
+246 YKIRAVAIFILVAY
-260 FVYLIFIKK
+260 FVYLIFTKK
-269 ILIVLKKFV
+269 TLIVLKKFA

-286 TITCIST
+286 TITCICT
-293 IENNFFT
+293 IENKFFT

-321 SNGYYSQD
+321 SYGYYSQD

-355 SDLGLFGTVKLLVV
+355 SDLGPFGTVKLLVV

-386 ELVNNFNPSY
+386 ELVNDFNPSY
-396 RYLLEDKNIF
+396 SYLLEDKNIV

-414 KIVVIFMAIISLI
+414 KIVVMFMAIISLI

-438 AISLFAAVF
+438 AISLFGAVF

-470 TCSYDTLNI
+470 TCSYDTLNT

-487 KYFKWIILALTL
+487 KYFKCIILVLTL
-499 ALFAFGFN
+499 ALFAFSFN
-507 KYTGISYK
+507 KYTDISYK
-515 ENMVAKDS
+515 ENIVAKDS
-523 VSKAKYISLN
+523 VTKVKYISLN
-533 KEMVIT
+533 KEAVIT
-539 QTLDLYDTF
+539 QTVDLYDNF
-548 NKIRLKFRFNEI
+548 NKIRLKFKVNEI
-560 EENTTYKLELLNQLN
+560 DDATYKLELITKN
-575 EILYKQEFKTNE
+575 EVVHEKDFKKIE
-587 LKNNKYTVFNLDK
+587 LKDKKYTDFYLDK
-600 TYEKGKYIIKLSS
+600 TYEGGSYTVRLSS
-613 DSSSNLEVYVAY
+613 DSASDLEVYIAY
-625 KEKFDYYPDGILEVN
+625 KEKFDYYPNGILEVN
-640 GKEETGDLMFEVVNN
+640 EKEETGDLMFEVVNN
-655 EEREI
+655 EERGI

-666 VTIMILTLGMEV
+666 MTIMILTLGMEV

>member
-8 MFDFVNKFLLIFT
+8 MFNFVNKFLLIFT

-32 IFFYV
+32 IFFYT
-37 NRSYNYLNP
+37 NRSYDYLNP
-46 VVLILGSIIYLLLLI
+46 LVLIVGSIVYLLLLI
-61 KLYKFIIK
+61 KLYKVIIK
-69 LDEKKKRIIVGI
+69 LDDKKKKIIVGI
-81 LLGLQFVLLIV
+81 LLGLQFILLLISAFV
-92 SSYIISSIP
+92 ISSIP
-101 QVDLIHVLTEINS
+101 QVDLIHILTEINS
-114 LNDTGTILN
+114 LNDTGSILN
-123 NTYYSVYPNNRFLL
+123 SVYYSVYPNNRFLL

-149 SNQIL
+149 GNQIL
-154 FSLLGTICI
+154 FSLLSTICI

-176 VWDINKGLLSLF
+176 VLNLNKGLLSLF

-203 YTDVLMLPFASTLL
+203 YTDVLMLPFASILI
-217 YLIVKTKNEENLKF
+217 YLIVKTKDEKNLKS

-246 YKIRAVIIFILVAY
+246 YKIRAVAIFILVAY
-260 FVYLIFIKK
+260 FVYLIFTKK
-269 ILIVLKKFV
+269 ILIVLKKFA

-286 TITCIST
+286 TITCIDT
-293 IENNFFT
+293 IENKFFT

-321 SNGYYSQD
+321 SYGYYSQD

-355 SDLGLFGTVKLLVV
+355 SDLGPFGTVKLLVV

-396 RYLLEDKNIF
+396 SYLLEDKNIV

-414 KIVVIFMAIISLI
+414 KIVVMFMAIISLI

-438 AISLFAAVF
+438 AISLFGAVF

-470 TCSYDTLNI
+470 TCSYDTLNT

-487 KYFKWIILALTL
+487 KYFKCIILVLTL
-499 ALFAFGFN
+499 ALFAFSFN

-515 ENMVAKDS
+515 ENIVAKDS
-523 VSKAKYISLN
+523 VTNVKYISLN
-533 KEMVIT
+533 KEAVIT
-539 QTLDLYDTF
+539 QTLDLYDSF
-548 NKIRLKFRFNEI
+548 NKIRLKFKVNEI
-560 EENTTYKLELLNQLN
+560 DDATYKLELITKN
-575 EILYKQEFKTNE
+575 EVVYEKDFK
-587 LKNNKYTVFNLDK
+587 KNDLEDKKYTDFYLDK
-600 TYEKGKYIIKLSS
+600 TYEGGSYTVRLSS
-613 DSSSNLEVYVAY
+613 DSTSDLEVYIAY
-625 KEKFDYYPDGILEVN
+625 KEKFDYYPNGILEVN
-640 GKEETGDLMFEVVNN
+640 KKEETGDLMFEVVNN
-655 EEREI
+655 EERGI

-666 VTIMILTLGMEV
+666 MTIMILTLGMEV

>member
-8 MFDFVNKFLLIFT
+8 MFNFVNKFLLIFT

-32 IFFYV
+32 IFFYT
-37 NRSYNYLNP
+37 NRSYDYLNP
-46 VVLILGSIIYLLLLI
+46 LVLIVGSIVYLLLLI
-61 KLYKFIIK
+61 KLYKVIIK
-69 LDEKKKRIIVGI
+69 LDDKKKKIIVGI
-81 LLGLQFVLLIV
+81 LLGLQFILLLISAFV
-92 SSYIISSIP
+92 ISSIP
-101 QVDLIHVLTEINS
+101 QVDLIHILTEINS
-114 LNDTGTILN
+114 LNDTGSILN
-123 NTYYSVYPNNRFLL
+123 SVYYSVYPNNRFLL

-149 SNQIL
+149 GNQIL
-154 FSLLGTICI
+154 FSLLSTICI

-176 VWDINKGLLSLF
+176 VWDLNKGLLSLF

-203 YTDVLMLPFASTLL
+203 YTDVLMLPFASILI
-217 YLIVKTKNEENLKF
+217 YLIVKTKDEKNLKS

-246 YKIRAVIIFILVAY
+246 YKIRAVAIFILVAY
-260 FVYLIFIKK
+260 FVYLIFTKK
-269 ILIVLKKFV
+269 ILIVLKKFA

-286 TITCIST
+286 TITCIDT
-293 IENNFFT
+293 IENKFFT

-321 SNGYYSQD
+321 SYGYYSQD

-355 SDLGLFGTVKLLVV
+355 SDLGPFGTVKLLVV

-386 ELVNNFNPSY
+386 ELVNDFNPSY
-396 RYLLEDKNIF
+396 SYLLEDKNIV

-414 KIVVIFMAIISLI
+414 KIVVMFMAIISLI

-438 AISLFAAVF
+438 AISLFGAVF

-470 TCSYDTLNI
+470 TCSYDTLNT

-487 KYFKWIILALTL
+487 KYFKCIILVLTL
-499 ALFAFGFN
+499 ALFAFSFN

-515 ENMVAKDS
+515 ENIVAKDS
-523 VSKAKYISLN
+523 VTNVKYISLN
-533 KEMVIT
+533 KEAVIT
-539 QTLDLYDTF
+539 QTLDLYDSF
-548 NKIRLKFRFNEI
+548 NKIRLKFKVNEI
-560 EENTTYKLELLNQLN
+560 DDATYKLELITKN
-575 EILYKQEFKTNE
+575 EVVYEKDFKKND
-587 LKNNKYTVFNLDK
+587 LKDKKYTDFYLDK
-600 TYEKGKYIIKLSS
+600 TYEGGSYTVRLSS
-613 DSSSNLEVYVAY
+613 DSTSDLEVYIAY
-625 KEKFDYYPDGILEVN
+625 KEKFDYYPNGILEVN
-640 GKEETGDLMFEVVNN
+640 KKEETGDLMFEVVNN
-655 EEREI
+655 EERGI

-666 VTIMILTLGMEV
+666 MTIMILTLGMEV

>member
-8 MFDFVNKFLLIFT
+8 MFNFVNKFLLIFT

-32 IFFYV
+32 IFFYT
-37 NRSYNYLNP
+37 NRSYDYLNP
-46 VVLILGSIIYLLLLI
+46 LVLIVGSIVYLLLLI
-61 KLYKFIIK
+61 KLYKVIIK
-69 LDEKKKRIIVGI
+69 LDDKKKKIIVGI
-81 LLGLQFVLLIV
+81 LLGLQFILLLISAFV
-92 SSYIISSIP
+92 ISSIP
-101 QVDLIHVLTEINS
+101 QVDLIHILTEINS
-114 LNDTGTILN
+114 LNDTGSILN
-123 NTYYSVYPNNRFLL
+123 SVYYSVYPNNRFLL

-154 FSLLGTICI
+154 FSLLSTICI

-176 VWDINKGLLSLF
+176 VWDLNKGLLSLF

-203 YTDVLMLPFASTLL
+203 YTDVLMLPFASILI
-217 YLIVKTKNEENLKF
+217 YLIVKTKDEKNLKS

-246 YKIRAVIIFILVAY
+246 YKIRAVAIFILVAY
-260 FVYLIFIKK
+260 FVYLIFTKK
-269 ILIVLKKFV
+269 ILIVLKKFA

-286 TITCIST
+286 TITCIGT
-293 IENNFFT
+293 IENKFFT

-321 SNGYYSQD
+321 SYGYYSQD

-355 SDLGLFGTVKLLVV
+355 SDLGPFGTVKLLVV

-386 ELVNNFNPSY
+386 ELVNDFNPSY
-396 RYLLEDKNIF
+396 SYLLEDKNIV

-414 KIVVIFMAIISLI
+414 KIVVMFMAIISLI

-438 AISLFAAVF
+438 AISLFGAVF

-470 TCSYDTLNI
+470 TCSYDTLNT

-487 KYFKWIILALTL
+487 KYFKCIILVLTL
-499 ALFAFGFN
+499 ALFAFSFN

-515 ENMVAKDS
+515 ENIVAKDS
-523 VSKAKYISLN
+523 VTNVKYISLN
-533 KEMVIT
+533 KEAVIT
-539 QTLDLYDTF
+539 QTLDLYDSF
-548 NKIRLKFRFNEI
+548 NKIRLKFKVNEI
-560 EENTTYKLELLNQLN
+560 DDATYKLELITKN
-575 EILYKQEFKTNE
+575 EVVYEKDFK
-587 LKNNKYTVFNLDK
+587 KNDLEDKKYTDFYLDK
-600 TYEKGKYIIKLSS
+600 TYEGGSYTVRLSS
-613 DSSSNLEVYVAY
+613 DSTSDLEVYIAY
-625 KEKFDYYPDGILEVN
+625 KEKFDYYPNGILEVN
-640 GKEETGDLMFEVVNN
+640 KKEETGDLMFEVVNN
-655 EEREI
+655 EERGI

-666 VTIMILTLGMEV
+666 MTIMILTLGMEV

>member
-8 MFDFVNKFLLIFT
+8 MFNFVNKFLLIFT

-32 IFFYV
+32 IFFYT
-37 NRSYNYLNP
+37 NRSYDYLNP
-46 VVLILGSIIYLLLLI
+46 LVLIVGSIVYLLLLI
-61 KLYKFIIK
+61 KLYKVIIK
-69 LDEKKKRIIVGI
+69 LDDKKKKIIVGI
-81 LLGLQFVLLIV
+81 LLGLQFILLLISAFV
-92 SSYIISSIP
+92 ISSIP
-101 QVDLIHVLTEINS
+101 QVDLIHILTEINS
-114 LNDTGTILN
+114 LNDTGSILN
-123 NTYYSVYPNNRFLL
+123 SVYYSVYPNNRFLL

-154 FSLLGTICI
+154 FSLLSTICI

-176 VWDINKGLLSLF
+176 VWDLNKGLLSLF

-203 YTDVLMLPFASTLL
+203 YTDVLMLPFASILI
-217 YLIVKTKNEENLKF
+217 YLIVKTKDEKNLKS

-246 YKIRAVIIFILVAY
+246 YKIRAVAIFILVAY
-260 FVYLIFIKK
+260 FVYLIFTKK
-269 ILIVLKKFV
+269 ILIVLKKFA

-286 TITCIST
+286 TITCIGT
-293 IENNFFT
+293 IENKFFT

-321 SNGYYSQD
+321 SYGYYSQD

-355 SDLGLFGTVKLLVV
+355 SDLGPFGTVKLLVV

-386 ELVNNFNPSY
+386 ELVNDFNPSY
-396 RYLLEDKNIF
+396 SYLLEDKNIV

-414 KIVVIFMAIISLI
+414 KIVVMFMAIISLI

-438 AISLFAAVF
+438 AISLFGAVF

-470 TCSYDTLNI
+470 TCSYDTLNT

-487 KYFKWIILALTL
+487 KYFKCIILVLTL
-499 ALFAFGFN
+499 ALFAFSFN

-515 ENMVAKDS
+515 ENIVAKDS
-523 VSKAKYISLN
+523 VTNVKYISLN
-533 KEMVIT
+533 KEAMIT
-539 QTLDLYDTF
+539 QTLDLYDSF
-548 NKIRLKFRFNEI
+548 NKIRLKFKVNEI
-560 EENTTYKLELLNQLN
+560 DDATYKLELITKN
-575 EILYKQEFKTNE
+575 EVVYEKDFKKND
-587 LKNNKYTVFNLDK
+587 LKDKKYTDFYLDK
-600 TYEKGKYIIKLSS
+600 TYEGGSYTVRLSS
-613 DSSSNLEVYVAY
+613 DSTSDLEVYIAY
-625 KEKFDYYPDGILEVN
+625 KEKFDYYPNGILEVN
-640 GKEETGDLMFEVVNN
+640 KKEETGDLMFEVVNN
-655 EEREI
+655 EERGI

-666 VTIMILTLGMEV
+666 MTIMILTLGMEV

>member
-8 MFDFVNKFLLIFT
+8 MFNFVNNFLLIFT

-32 IFFYV
+32 IFFYI
-37 NRSYNYLNP
+37 NRSYDYLNP
-46 VVLILGSIIYLLLLI
+46 LVLIVGSIVYLFLLI
-61 KLYKFIIK
+61 KLYKVIIK
-69 LDEKKKRIIVGI
+69 LDDKKKKIIVGI
-81 LLGLQFVLLIV
+81 LLGLQFILLLISAFV
-92 SSYIISSIP
+92 ISSIP
-101 QVDLIHVLTEINS
+101 QVDLIHILTEINS
-114 LNDTGTILN
+114 LNDTGSILN
-123 NTYYSVYPNNRFLL
+123 SVYYSVYPNNRFLL

-154 FSLLGTICI
+154 FSLLSTICI

-203 YTDVLMLPFASTLL
+203 YTDVLMLPFASILI
-217 YLIVKTKNEENLKF
+217 YLIVKTKDEKNLKS

-246 YKIRAVIIFILVAY
+246 YRIRAVAIFILVAY
-260 FVYLIFIKK
+260 FVYLIFTKK
-269 ILIVLKKFV
+269 ILIVLKKFA

-286 TITCIST
+286 TINCIGT
-293 IENNFFT
+293 IENKFFT

-321 SNGYYSQD
+321 SYGYYSQD

-355 SDLGLFGTVKLLVV
+355 SDLGPFGTVKLLVV

-386 ELVNNFNPSY
+386 ELVNDFNPSY
-396 RYLLEDKNIF
+396 SYLLEDKNIV

-414 KIVVIFMAIISLI
+414 KIVVMFMAIISLI

-438 AISLFAAVF
+438 AISLFGAVF

-470 TCSYDTLNI
+470 TCSYDTLNT

-487 KYFKWIILALTL
+487 KYFKCIILVLTL
-499 ALFAFGFN
+499 ALFAFSFN

-515 ENMVAKDS
+515 ENIVAKDS
-523 VSKAKYISLN
+523 VTKVKYTSLN
-533 KEMVIT
+533 KETVIT
-539 QTLDLYDTF
+539 QTLDLYDSF
-548 NKIRLKFRFNEI
+548 NKIRLKFKVNEI
-560 EENTTYKLELLNQLN
+560 DDATYKLELITKN
-575 EILYKQEFKTNE
+575 EVVYEKDFKKND
-587 LKNNKYTVFNLDK
+587 LKNKKYTDFYLDK
-600 TYEKGKYIIKLSS
+600 TYECGSYTVRLSS
-613 DSSSNLEVYVAY
+613 DSTSDLEVYIAY
-625 KEKFDYYPDGILEVN
+625 KEKFDYYPNGILEVN
-640 GKEETGDLMFEVVNN
+640 GKEEACDLMFEVVNN
-655 EEREI
+655 EERGI

-666 VTIMILTLGMEV
+666 MTIMILTLGIEV

>member
-8 MFDFVNKFLLIFT
+8 MFNFVNKFLLIFT

-32 IFFYV
+32 IFFYT
-37 NRSYNYLNP
+37 NRSYDYLNP
-46 VVLILGSIIYLLLLI
+46 LVLIVGSIVYLLLLI
-61 KLYKFIIK
+61 KLYKVIIK
-69 LDEKKKRIIVGI
+69 LDDKKKKIIVGI
-81 LLGLQFVLLIV
+81 LLGLQFILLLISAFV
-92 SSYIISSIP
+92 ISSIP
-101 QVDLIHVLTEINS
+101 QVDLIHILTEINS
-114 LNDTGTILN
+114 LNDTGSILN
-123 NTYYSVYPNNRFLL
+123 SVYYSVYPNNRFLL

-154 FSLLGTICI
+154 FSLLSTICI

-176 VWDINKGLLSLF
+176 VWDLNKGLLSLF

-203 YTDVLMLPFASTLL
+203 YTDVLMLPFASILI
-217 YLIVKTKNEENLKF
+217 YLIVKTKDEKNLKS

-246 YKIRAVIIFILVAY
+246 YKIRAVAIFILVAY
-260 FVYLIFIKK
+260 FVYLIFTKK
-269 ILIVLKKFV
+269 ILIVLKKFA

-286 TITCIST
+286 TITCIGT
-293 IENNFFT
+293 IENKFFT

-321 SNGYYSQD
+321 SDGYYSQD

-355 SDLGLFGTVKLLVV
+355 SDLGPFGTVKLLVV

-386 ELVNNFNPSY
+386 ELVNDFNPSY
-396 RYLLEDKNIF
+396 SYLLEDKNIV

-414 KIVVIFMAIISLI
+414 KIVVMFMAIISLI

-438 AISLFAAVF
+438 AISLFGAVF

-470 TCSYDTLNI
+470 TCSYDTLNT

-487 KYFKWIILALTL
+487 KYFKCIILVLTL
-499 ALFAFGFN
+499 ALFAFSFN

-515 ENMVAKDS
+515 ENIVAKDS
-523 VSKAKYISLN
+523 VTNVKYISLN
-533 KEMVIT
+533 KEAVIT
-539 QTLDLYDTF
+539 QTLDLYDIF
-548 NKIRLKFRFNEI
+548 NKIRLKFKVNEI
-560 EENTTYKLELLNQLN
+560 DDATYKLELITKN
-575 EILYKQEFKTNE
+575 EVVYEKDFKKND
-587 LKNNKYTVFNLDK
+587 LKDKKYTDFYLDK
-600 TYEKGKYIIKLSS
+600 TYEGGSYTVRLSS
-613 DSSSNLEVYVAY
+613 DSTSDLEVYIAY
-625 KEKFDYYPDGILEVN
+625 KEKFDYYPNGILEVN
-640 GKEETGDLMFEVVNN
+640 KKEETGDLMFEVVNN
-655 EEREI
+655 EERGI

-666 VTIMILTLGMEV
+666 MTIMILTLGMEV

>member
-8 MFDFVNKFLLIFT
+8 MFNFVNKFLLIFT

-32 IFFYV
+32 IFFYT
-37 NRSYNYLNP
+37 NRSYDYLNP
-46 VVLILGSIIYLLLLI
+46 LVLIVGSIVYLLLLI
-61 KLYKFIIK
+61 KLYKVIIK
-69 LDEKKKRIIVGI
+69 LDDKKKKIIVGI
-81 LLGLQFVLLIV
+81 LLGLQFILLLISAFV
-92 SSYIISSIP
+92 ISSIP
-101 QVDLIHVLTEINS
+101 QVDLIHILTEINS
-114 LNDTGTILN
+114 LNDTGSILN
-123 NTYYSVYPNNRFLL
+123 SVYYSVYPNNRFLL

-154 FSLLGTICI
+154 FSLLSTICI

-176 VWDINKGLLSLF
+176 VWDLNKGLLSLF

-203 YTDVLMLPFASTLL
+203 YTDVLMLPFASILI
-217 YLIVKTKNEENLKF
+217 YLIVKTKDEKNLKS

-246 YKIRAVIIFILVAY
+246 YKIRAVAIFILVAY
-260 FVYLIFIKK
+260 FVYLIFTKK
-269 ILIVLKKFV
+269 ILIVLKKFA

-286 TITCIST
+286 TITCIGT
-293 IENNFFT
+293 IENKFFT

-321 SNGYYSQD
+321 SYGHYSQD

-342 RTDLNIKEIKNRL
+342 RIDLNIKEIKNRL
-355 SDLGLFGTVKLLVV
+355 SDLGPFGTVKLLVV

-386 ELVNNFNPSY
+386 ELVNDFNPSY
-396 RYLLEDKNIF
+396 SYLLEDKNIV

-414 KIVVIFMAIISLI
+414 KIVVMFMAIISLI

-438 AISLFAAVF
+438 AISLFGAVF

-470 TCSYDTLNI
+470 TCSYDTLNT

-487 KYFKWIILALTL
+487 KYFKCIILVLTL
-499 ALFAFGFN
+499 ALFAFSFN

-515 ENMVAKDS
+515 ENIVAKDS
-523 VSKAKYISLN
+523 VTNVKYISLN
-533 KEMVIT
+533 KEAVIT
-539 QTLDLYDTF
+539 QTLDLYDSF
-548 NKIRLKFRFNEI
+548 NKIRLKFKVNEI
-560 EENTTYKLELLNQLN
+560 DDATYKLELITKN
-575 EILYKQEFKTNE
+575 EVVYEKDFKKND
-587 LKNNKYTVFNLDK
+587 LKDKKYTDFYLDK
-600 TYEKGKYIIKLSS
+600 TYEGGSYTVRLSS
-613 DSSSNLEVYVAY
+613 DSTSDLEVYIAY
-625 KEKFDYYPDGILEVN
+625 KEKFDYYPNGILEVN
-640 GKEETGDLMFEVVNN
+640 KKEETGDLMFEVVNN
-655 EEREI
+655 EERGI

-666 VTIMILTLGMEV
+666 MTIMILILGMEV

>member
-8 MFDFVNKFLLIFT
+8 MFNFVNKFLLIFT

-32 IFFYV
+32 IFFYI
-37 NRSYNYLNP
+37 NRSYDYLNP
-46 VVLILGSIIYLLLLI
+46 LVLIVGSIVYLLLLI
-61 KLYKFIIK
+61 KLYKVIIK
-69 LDEKKKRIIVGI
+69 LDDKKKKIIVGI
-81 LLGLQFVLLIV
+81 LLGLQFVLLLISTFV
-92 SSYIISSIP
+92 ISSIP
-101 QVDLIHVLTEINS
+101 QVDLIHILTEINS
-114 LNDTGTILN
+114 LNDTGSILN
-123 NTYYSVYPNNRFLL
+123 NVYYSVYPNNRFLL

-154 FSLLGTICI
+154 FSLLSTICI

-176 VWDINKGLLSLF
+176 VWDLNKGLLSLF

-203 YTDVLMLPFASTLL
+203 YTDVLMLPFASILI
-217 YLIVKTKNEENLKF
+217 YLIVKTKDEKNLKS
-231 NVLYGLLIGIIAIIG
+231 NVLYGSLIGIIAIIG
-246 YKIRAVIIFILVAY
+246 YKIRAVAIFILVAY
-260 FVYLIFIKK
+260 FVYLIFTKK
-269 ILIVLKKFV
+269 TLIVLKKFA

-286 TITCIST
+286 TITCICT
-293 IENNFFT
+293 IENKFFT

-321 SNGYYSQD
+321 SYGYYSQD

-355 SDLGLFGTVKLLVV
+355 SDLGPFGTVKLLVV

-386 ELVNNFNPSY
+386 ELVNDFNPSY
-396 RYLLEDKNIF
+396 SYLLEDKNIV

-414 KIVVIFMAIISLI
+414 KIVVMFMAIISLI

-438 AISLFAAVF
+438 AISLFGAVF

-470 TCSYDTLNI
+470 TCSYDTLNT

-487 KYFKWIILALTL
+487 KYFKCIILVLTL
-499 ALFAFGFN
+499 ALFAFSFN

-515 ENMVAKDS
+515 ENIVAKDS
-523 VSKAKYISLN
+523 VTKVKYISLN
-533 KEMVIT
+533 KEAVIT
-539 QTLDLYDTF
+539 QTVDLYDNF
-548 NKIRLKFRFNEI
+548 NKIRLKFKVNEI
-560 EENTTYKLELLNQLN
+560 DDATYKLELITKN
-575 EILYKQEFKTNE
+575 EVVYEKDFKKND
-587 LKNNKYTVFNLDK
+587 LKNKKYTDFYLDK
-600 TYEKGKYIIKLSS
+600 TYEGGSYTVRLSS
-613 DSSSNLEVYVAY
+613 DSASDLEVYIAY
-625 KEKFDYYPDGILEVN
+625 KEKFDYYPNGILEVN
-640 GKEETGDLMFEVVNN
+640 EKEETGDLMFEVVNN
-655 EEREI
+655 EERGI

-666 VTIMILTLGMEV
+666 MTIMILTLGMEV

>member
-8 MFDFVNKFLLIFT
+8 MFNFVNKFLLIFT

-32 IFFYV
+32 IFFYT
-37 NRSYNYLNP
+37 NRSYDYLNP
-46 VVLILGSIIYLLLLI
+46 LVLIVGSIVYLLLLI
-61 KLYKFIIK
+61 KLYKVIIK
-69 LDEKKKRIIVGI
+69 LDDKKKKIIVGI
-81 LLGLQFVLLIV
+81 LLGLQFILLLISAFV
-92 SSYIISSIP
+92 ISSIP
-101 QVDLIHVLTEINS
+101 QVDLIHILTEINS
-114 LNDTGTILN
+114 LNDTGSILN
-123 NTYYSVYPNNRFLL
+123 SVYYSVYPNNRFLL

-154 FSLLGTICI
+154 FSLLSTICI

-176 VWDINKGLLSLF
+176 VWDLNKGLLSLF

-203 YTDVLMLPFASTLL
+203 YTDVLMLPFASILI
-217 YLIVKTKNEENLKF
+217 YLIVKTKDEKNLKS

-246 YKIRAVIIFILVAY
+246 YKIRAVAIFILVAY
-260 FVYLIFIKK
+260 FVYLIFTKK
-269 ILIVLKKFV
+269 ILIVLKKFA

-286 TITCIST
+286 TITCIDT
-293 IENNFFT
+293 IENKFFT

-321 SNGYYSQD
+321 SYGYYSQD

-355 SDLGLFGTVKLLVV
+355 SDLGPFGTVKLLVV

-386 ELVNNFNPSY
+386 ELVNDFNPSY
-396 RYLLEDKNIF
+396 SYLLEDKNIV

-414 KIVVIFMAIISLI
+414 KIVVMFMAIISLI

-438 AISLFAAVF
+438 AISLFGAVF

-470 TCSYDTLNI
+470 TCSYDTLNT

-487 KYFKWIILALTL
+487 KYFKCIILVLTL
-499 ALFAFGFN
+499 ALFAFSFN

-515 ENMVAKDS
+515 ENIVAKDS
-523 VSKAKYISLN
+523 VTNVKYISLN
-533 KEMVIT
+533 KEAVIT
-539 QTLDLYDTF
+539 QTLDLYDSF
-548 NKIRLKFRFNEI
+548 NKIRLKFKVNEI
-560 EENTTYKLELLNQLN
+560 DDATYKLELITKN
-575 EILYKQEFKTNE
+575 EVVYEKDFK
-587 LKNNKYTVFNLDK
+587 KNDLEDKKYTDFYLDK
-600 TYEKGKYIIKLSS
+600 TYEGGSYTLRLSS
-613 DSSSNLEVYVAY
+613 DSTSDLEVYIAY
-625 KEKFDYYPDGILEVN
+625 KEKFDYYPNGILEVN
-640 GKEETGDLMFEVVNN
+640 KKEETGDLMFEVVNN
-655 EEREI
+655 EERGI

-666 VTIMILTLGMEV
+666 MTIMILTLGMEV

>member
-8 MFDFVNKFLLIFT
+8 MFNFVNKFLLIFT

-32 IFFYV
+32 IFFYT
-37 NRSYNYLNP
+37 NRSYDYLNP
-46 VVLILGSIIYLLLLI
+46 LVLIVGSIVYLLLLI
-61 KLYKFIIK
+61 KLYKVIIK
-69 LDEKKKRIIVGI
+69 LDDKKKKIIVGI
-81 LLGLQFVLLIV
+81 LLGLQFILLLISAFV
-92 SSYIISSIP
+92 ISSIP
-101 QVDLIHVLTEINS
+101 QVDLIHILTEINS
-114 LNDTGTILN
+114 LNDTGSILN
-123 NTYYSVYPNNRFLL
+123 SVYYSVYPNNRFLL

-149 SNQIL
+149 GNQIL
-154 FSLLGTICI
+154 FSLLSTICI

-176 VWDINKGLLSLF
+176 VLNLNKGLLSLF

-203 YTDVLMLPFASTLL
+203 YTDVLMLPFASILI
-217 YLIVKTKNEENLKF
+217 YLIVKTKDEKNLKS

-246 YKIRAVIIFILVAY
+246 YKIRAVAIFILVAY
-260 FVYLIFIKK
+260 FVYLIFTKK
-269 ILIVLKKFV
+269 ILIVLKKFA

-286 TITCIST
+286 TITCIGT
-293 IENNFFT
+293 IENKFFT

-321 SNGYYSQD
+321 SYGYYSQD

-355 SDLGLFGTVKLLVV
+355 SDLGPFGTVKLLVV

-386 ELVNNFNPSY
+386 ELVNDFNPSY
-396 RYLLEDKNIF
+396 SYLLEDKNIV

-414 KIVVIFMAIISLI
+414 KIVVMFMAIISLI

-438 AISLFAAVF
+438 AISLFGAVF

-470 TCSYDTLNI
+470 TCSYDTLNT

-487 KYFKWIILALTL
+487 KYFKCIILVLTL
-499 ALFAFGFN
+499 ALFAFSFN

-515 ENMVAKDS
+515 ENIVAKDS
-523 VSKAKYISLN
+523 VTNVKYISLN
-533 KEMVIT
+533 KEAIIT
-539 QTLDLYDTF
+539 QTLDLYDSF
-548 NKIRLKFRFNEI
+548 NKIRLKFKVNEI
-560 EENTTYKLELLNQLN
+560 NDATYKLELITKN
-575 EILYKQEFKTNE
+575 EVVYEKDFK
-587 LKNNKYTVFNLDK
+587 KNDLEDKKYTDFYLDK
-600 TYEKGKYIIKLSS
+600 TYEGGSYTLRLSS
-613 DSSSNLEVYVAY
+613 DSTSDLEVYIAY
-625 KEKFDYYPDGILEVN
+625 KEKFDYYPNGILEVN
-640 GKEETGDLMFEVVNN
+640 KKEETGDLMFEVVNN
-655 EEREI
+655 EERGI

-666 VTIMILTLGMEV
+666 MTIMILTLGMEV

>member
-8 MFDFVNKFLLIFT
+8 MFNFVNNFLLIFT

-32 IFFYV
+32 IFFYT
-37 NRSYNYLNP
+37 NRSYDYLNP
-46 VVLILGSIIYLLLLI
+46 LVLIVGSIVYLLLLI
-61 KLYKFIIK
+61 KLYKVIIK
-69 LDEKKKRIIVGI
+69 LDDKKKKIIVGI
-81 LLGLQFVLLIV
+81 LLGLQFILLLISAFV
-92 SSYIISSIP
+92 ISSIP
-101 QVDLIHVLTEINS
+101 QVDLIHILTEINS
-114 LNDTGTILN
+114 LNDTGSILN
-123 NTYYSVYPNNRFLL
+123 SVYYSVYPNNRFLL

-154 FSLLGTICI
+154 FSLLSTICI

-176 VWDINKGLLSLF
+176 VLNLNKGLLSLF

-203 YTDVLMLPFASTLL
+203 YTDVLMLPFASILI
-217 YLIVKTKNEENLKF
+217 YLIVKTKDEKNLKS

-246 YKIRAVIIFILVAY
+246 YKIRAVAIFILVAY
-260 FVYLIFIKK
+260 FVYLIFTKK
-269 ILIVLKKFV
+269 ILIVLKKFA

-286 TITCIST
+286 TITCIDT
-293 IENNFFT
+293 IENKFFT

-321 SNGYYSQD
+321 SYGYYSQD

-355 SDLGLFGTVKLLVV
+355 SDLGPFGTVKLLVV

-386 ELVNNFNPSY
+386 ELVNDFNPSY
-396 RYLLEDKNIF
+396 SYLLEDKNIV

-414 KIVVIFMAIISLI
+414 KIVVMFMAIISLI

-438 AISLFAAVF
+438 AISLFGAVF

-470 TCSYDTLNI
+470 TCSYDTLNT

-487 KYFKWIILALTL
+487 KYFKCIILVLTL
-499 ALFAFGFN
+499 ALFAFSFN

-515 ENMVAKDS
+515 ENIVAKDS
-523 VSKAKYISLN
+523 VTNVKYISLN
-533 KEMVIT
+533 KEAVIT
-539 QTLDLYDTF
+539 QTLDLYDSF
-548 NKIRLKFRFNEI
+548 NKIRLKFKVNEI
-560 EENTTYKLELLNQLN
+560 DDATYKLELITKN
-575 EILYKQEFKTNE
+575 EVVYEKDFK
-587 LKNNKYTVFNLDK
+587 KNDLEDKKYTDFYLDK
-600 TYEKGKYIIKLSS
+600 TYEGGSYTVRLSS
-613 DSSSNLEVYVAY
+613 DSTSDLEVYIAY
-625 KEKFDYYPDGILEVN
+625 KEKFDYYPNGILEVN
-640 GKEETGDLMFEVVNN
+640 KKEETGDLMFEVVNN
-655 EEREI
+655 EERGI

-666 VTIMILTLGMEV
+666 MTIMILTLGMEV

>member
-8 MFDFVNKFLLIFT
+8 MFNFVNKFLLIFT

-32 IFFYV
+32 IFFYT
-37 NRSYNYLNP
+37 NRSYDYLNP
-46 VVLILGSIIYLLLLI
+46 LVLIVGSIVYLLLLI
-61 KLYKFIIK
+61 KLYKVIIK
-69 LDEKKKRIIVGI
+69 LDDKKKKIIVGI
-81 LLGLQFVLLIV
+81 LLGLQFILLLISTFV
-92 SSYIISSIP
+92 ISSIP
-101 QVDLIHVLTEINS
+101 QVDLIHILTEINS
-114 LNDTGTILN
+114 LNDTGSILN
-123 NTYYSVYPNNRFLL
+123 NVYYSVYPNNRFLL

-154 FSLLGTICI
+154 FSLLSTICI

-176 VWDINKGLLSLF
+176 VWDLNKGLLSLF

-203 YTDVLMLPFASTLL
+203 YTDVLMLPFASILI
-217 YLIVKTKNEENLKF
+217 YLIVKTKDEKNLKS
-231 NVLYGLLIGIIAIIG
+231 NVLYGSLIGIIAIIG
-246 YKIRAVIIFILVAY
+246 YKIRAVAIFILVAY
-260 FVYLIFIKK
+260 FVYLIFTKK
-269 ILIVLKKFV
+269 TLIVLKKFA

-286 TITCIST
+286 TITCIGT
-293 IENNFFT
+293 IENKFFT

-321 SNGYYSQD
+321 SYGYYSQD

-335 SASNVSE
+335 NASNVSE

-355 SDLGLFGTVKLLVV
+355 SDLGPFGTVKLLVV

-386 ELVNNFNPSY
+386 ELVNDFNPSY
-396 RYLLEDKNIF
+396 SYLLEDKNIV

-414 KIVVIFMAIISLI
+414 KIVVMFMAIISLI

-438 AISLFAAVF
+438 AISLFGAVF

-470 TCSYDTLNI
+470 TCSYDTLNT

-487 KYFKWIILALTL
+487 KYFKCIILVLTL
-499 ALFAFGFN
+499 ALFAFSFN

-515 ENMVAKDS
+515 ENIVAKDS
-523 VSKAKYISLN
+523 VTKVKYISLN
-533 KEMVIT
+533 KEAVIT
-539 QTLDLYDTF
+539 QTLDLYDSF
-548 NKIRLKFRFNEI
+548 NKIRLKFKVNEI
-560 EENTTYKLELLNQLN
+560 DDATYKLELITKN
-575 EILYKQEFKTNE
+575 EVVYEKDFKKND
-587 LKNNKYTVFNLDK
+587 LKDKKYTDFYLDK
-600 TYEKGKYIIKLSS
+600 TYEGGSYTVRLSS
-613 DSSSNLEVYVAY
+613 DSASDLEVYIAY
-625 KEKFDYYPDGILEVN
+625 KEKFDYYPNGILEVN
-640 GKEETGDLMFEVVNN
+640 EKEETGDLMFEVVNN
-655 EEREI
+655 EERGI

-666 VTIMILTLGMEV
+666 MTIMILTLGMEV

>member
-8 MFDFVNKFLLIFT
+8 MFNFVNKFLLIFT

-32 IFFYV
+32 IFFYT
-37 NRSYNYLNP
+37 NRSYDYLNP
-46 VVLILGSIIYLLLLI
+46 LVLIVGSIVYLLLLI
-61 KLYKFIIK
+61 KLYKVIIK
-69 LDEKKKRIIVGI
+69 LDDKKKKIIVGI
-81 LLGLQFVLLIV
+81 LLGLQFILLLISAFV
-92 SSYIISSIP
+92 ISSIP
-101 QVDLIHVLTEINS
+101 QVDLIHILTEINS
-114 LNDTGTILN
+114 LNDTGSILN
-123 NTYYSVYPNNRFLL
+123 SVYYSVYPNNRFLL

-154 FSLLGTICI
+154 FSLLSTICI

-176 VWDINKGLLSLF
+176 VWDLNKGLLSLF

-203 YTDVLMLPFASTLL
+203 YTDVLMLPFASILI
-217 YLIVKTKNEENLKF
+217 YLIVKTKDEKNLKS

-246 YKIRAVIIFILVAY
+246 YKIRAVAIFILVAY
-260 FVYLIFIKK
+260 FVYLIFTKK
-269 ILIVLKKFV
+269 ILIVLKKFA

-286 TITCIST
+286 TITCIDT
-293 IENNFFT
+293 IENKFFT

-321 SNGYYSQD
+321 SYGYYSQD

-355 SDLGLFGTVKLLVV
+355 SDLGPFGTVKLLVV

-386 ELVNNFNPSY
+386 ELVNDFNPSY
-396 RYLLEDKNIF
+396 SYLLEDKNIV

-414 KIVVIFMAIISLI
+414 KIVVMFMAIISLI

-438 AISLFAAVF
+438 AISLFGAVF

-470 TCSYDTLNI
+470 TCSYDTLNT

-487 KYFKWIILALTL
+487 KYFKCIILVLTL
-499 ALFAFGFN
+499 ALFAFSFN

-515 ENMVAKDS
+515 ENIVAKDS
-523 VSKAKYISLN
+523 VTNVKYISLN
-533 KEMVIT
+533 KEAIIT
-539 QTLDLYDTF
+539 QTLDLYDSF
-548 NKIRLKFRFNEI
+548 NKIRLKFKVNEI
-560 EENTTYKLELLNQLN
+560 NDATYKLELITKN
-575 EILYKQEFKTNE
+575 EVVYEKDFKKND
-587 LKNNKYTVFNLDK
+587 LKNKKYTDFYLDK
-600 TYEKGKYIIKLSS
+600 TYEGGSYTVRLSS
-613 DSSSNLEVYVAY
+613 DSTSDLEVYIAY
-625 KEKFDYYPDGILEVN
+625 KEKFDYYPNGILEVN
-640 GKEETGDLMFEVVNN
+640 KKEETGDLMFEVVNN
-655 EEREI
+655 EERGI

-666 VTIMILTLGMEV
+666 MTIMILTLGMEV

>member
-8 MFDFVNKFLLIFT
+8 MFNFVNKFLLIFT

-32 IFFYV
+32 IFFYT
-37 NRSYNYLNP
+37 NRSYDYLNP
-46 VVLILGSIIYLLLLI
+46 LVLIVGSIVYLLLLI
-61 KLYKFIIK
+61 KLYKVIIK
-69 LDEKKKRIIVGI
+69 LDDKKKKIIVGI
-81 LLGLQFVLLIV
+81 LLGLQFILLLISAFV
-92 SSYIISSIP
+92 ISSIP
-101 QVDLIHVLTEINS
+101 QVDLIHILTEINS
-114 LNDTGTILN
+114 LNDTGSILN
-123 NTYYSVYPNNRFLL
+123 SVYYSVYPNNRFLL

-149 SNQIL
+149 GNQIL
-154 FSLLGTICI
+154 FSLLSTICI

-176 VWDINKGLLSLF
+176 VWDLNKGLLSLF

-203 YTDVLMLPFASTLL
+203 YTDVLMLPFASILI
-217 YLIVKTKNEENLKF
+217 YLIVKTKDEKNLKS
-231 NVLYGLLIGIIAIIG
+231 NVLYGSLIGIIAIIG
-246 YKIRAVIIFILVAY
+246 YKIRAVAIFILVAY
-260 FVYLIFIKK
+260 FVYLIFTKK
-269 ILIVLKKFV
+269 ILIVLKKFA

-286 TITCIST
+286 TITCICT
-293 IENNFFT
+293 IENKFFT

-321 SNGYYSQD
+321 SYGYYSQD

-355 SDLGLFGTVKLLVV
+355 SDLGPFGTVKLLVV

-386 ELVNNFNPSY
+386 ELVNDFNPSY
-396 RYLLEDKNIF
+396 SYLLEDKNIV

-414 KIVVIFMAIISLI
+414 KIVVMFMAIISLI

-438 AISLFAAVF
+438 AISLFGAVF

-470 TCSYDTLNI
+470 TCSYDTLNT

-487 KYFKWIILALTL
+487 KYFKCIILVLTL
-499 ALFAFGFN
+499 ALFAFSFN

-515 ENMVAKDS
+515 ENIVAKDS
-523 VSKAKYISLN
+523 VTKVKYTSLN
-533 KEMVIT
+533 KETVIT
-539 QTLDLYDTF
+539 QTLDLYDSF
-548 NKIRLKFRFNEI
+548 NKIRLKFKVNEI
-560 EENTTYKLELLNQLN
+560 DDATYKLELITKN
-575 EILYKQEFKTNE
+575 EVVYEKDFKKND
-587 LKNNKYTVFNLDK
+587 LKDKKYTDFYLDK
-600 TYEKGKYIIKLSS
+600 TYECGSYTVRLSS
-613 DSSSNLEVYVAY
+613 DSTSDLEVYIAY
-625 KEKFDYYPDGILEVN
+625 KEKFDYYPNGILEVN
-640 GKEETGDLMFEVVNN
+640 KKEETGDLMFEVVNN
-655 EEREI
+655 EERGI

-666 VTIMILTLGMEV
+666 MTIMILTLGVEV

>member
-8 MFDFVNKFLLIFT
+8 MFNFVNKFLLIFT

-32 IFFYV
+32 IFFYT
-37 NRSYNYLNP
+37 NRSYDYLNP
-46 VVLILGSIIYLLLLI
+46 LVLIVGSIVYLLLLI
-61 KLYKFIIK
+61 KLYKVIIK
-69 LDEKKKRIIVGI
+69 LDDKKKKIIVGI
-81 LLGLQFVLLIV
+81 LLGLQFILLLISAFV
-92 SSYIISSIP
+92 ISSIP
-101 QVDLIHVLTEINS
+101 QVDLIHILTEINS
-114 LNDTGTILN
+114 LNDTGSILN
-123 NTYYSVYPNNRFLL
+123 SVYYSVYPNNRFLL

-149 SNQIL
+149 GNQIL
-154 FSLLGTICI
+154 FSLLSTICI

-176 VWDINKGLLSLF
+176 VWNLNKGLLSLF

-203 YTDVLMLPFASTLL
+203 YTDVLMLPFASILI
-217 YLIVKTKNEENLKF
+217 YLIVKTKDEKNLKS

-246 YKIRAVIIFILVAY
+246 YKIRAVAIFILVAY
-260 FVYLIFIKK
+260 FVYLIFTKK
-269 ILIVLKKFV
+269 ILIVLKKFA

-286 TITCIST
+286 TITCIGT
-293 IENNFFT
+293 IENKFFT

-321 SNGYYSQD
+321 SYGYYSQD

-355 SDLGLFGTVKLLVV
+355 SDLGPFGTVKLLVV

-386 ELVNNFNPSY
+386 ELVNDFNPSY
-396 RYLLEDKNIF
+396 SYLLEDKNIV

-414 KIVVIFMAIISLI
+414 KIVVMFMAIISLI

-438 AISLFAAVF
+438 AISLFGAVF

-470 TCSYDTLNI
+470 TCSYDTLNT

-487 KYFKWIILALTL
+487 KYFKCIILVLTL
-499 ALFAFGFN
+499 ALFAFSFN

-515 ENMVAKDS
+515 ENIVAKDS
-523 VSKAKYISLN
+523 VTNVKYISLN
-533 KEMVIT
+533 KEAIIT
-539 QTLDLYDTF
+539 QTLDLYDSF
-548 NKIRLKFRFNEI
+548 NKIRLKFKVNEI
-560 EENTTYKLELLNQLN
+560 DDATYKLELITKN
-575 EILYKQEFKTNE
+575 EVVYEKDFKKND
-587 LKNNKYTVFNLDK
+587 LKDKKYTDFYLDK
-600 TYEKGKYIIKLSS
+600 TYEGGSYTVRLSS
-613 DSSSNLEVYVAY
+613 DSTSDLEVYIAY
-625 KEKFDYYPDGILEVN
+625 KEKFDYYPNGILEVN
-640 GKEETGDLMFEVVNN
+640 KKEETGDLMFEVVNN
-655 EEREI
+655 EERGI

-666 VTIMILTLGMEV
+666 MTIMILTLGMEV